1 MRKLTRKSIVDFC
14 RNKFPAVSPVTVIRQ
29 ESTMAIILNSSI
41 TVDET
46 SGLQNAATSTDI
58 EDINDNDIT
67 VAAINATDDTGD
79 LPFPF
84 ESRLFAL
91 LGATPVKNAALS
103 GYSGAAGNTGAD
115 LITITGTY
123 VDLAF
128 TDAQGKA
135 LGDPGNANGGSDWS
149 GLYTLDGTKI
159 FLYSDTNNN
168 IVLGRAGSEGA
179 TPAPDDDLAN
189 PNGTIIFAA
198 YLEQTATGAKVWMV
212 QQEQLMHP
220 DTANPDDVVDM
231 TNHLWVTASQDLA
244 FDFAGLPSGQ
254 NGFLMFKAGGST
266 TGLIVTGM
274 DPDQVPANQADTVNT
289 SQGAGPTTIGTN
301 SQGIKAGEGMI
312 FSFITNPDARYTV
325 PDLTHGEATNESNI
339 LFGGLFAASGATIII
354 AQATPPKTCAAT
366 ISAFTTGL
374 EVGSAYYDGLL
385 DGNGHAVNGADNLGY
400 IASVTVIGANGVA
413 IAGLTGVTTNTTLGS
428 ISVTFTTSN
437 AGLDRTATIVG
448 FEANFS
454 LQYTVDGT
462 HNRVVIENSGTG
474 NSTFDIGGFH
484 LPNVVAVPQ
493 EVGSQLNFEDDGPAA
508 AGLPVTAL
516 VDEDSLAG
524 GIDGGVGDAGLL
536 VPASASGTVATVFT
550 SGTDAPASYS
560 LSNDTSGVQV
570 FDSAAT
576 AVALASKGE
585 TVKYDVIGN
594 TLWGYV
600 GAAAE
605 YVAATDRAVFK
616 LELTNTSDGS
626 YTFTLLDQL
635 DHPDTVGGDNSEN
648 ELLLQL
654 GSVLKVTDKDGDS
667 VTATAQKLVITVD
680 DDTPIATLNQLTGT
694 VDEDGVLEG
703 AANAGPGD
711 GIAGGTGDVAGEIVL
726 ASGNV
731 STLFQSGADEALSY
745 SLTTN
750 GLAALGL
757 KSAGVTVTYAVAFDA
772 ISSTWLLTASAGA
785 GNTVFTFSLHA
796 TTGAYAFTLVDQ
808 LDHATGLNENN
819 LTIALGT
826 AINATDF
833 DGDTVTAAANGLVI
847 TVNDDTPIATINQLT
862 GTVDEDGVVEGA
874 ANAGPGD
881 GIAGGTGDVAG
892 EIVLASGNVSTLF
905 QSGADEALNYS
916 LTTNGLA
923 ALGLKSAGV
932 TVTYAVAFDAVSST
946 WLLTASAGA
955 GNTAFTFSLHATT
968 GAYAFTLVDQL
979 DHASG
984 LNENDLSIALGTA
997 INATDFDGD
1006 TVTAAANGLV
1016 ITVNDDTPIATINQL
1031 TGTVDEDG
1039 VVEGAANAG
1048 PGDGIA
1054 GGTGDVAG
1062 EIVLASGNVSTLF
1075 QSGADEALSYSLTT
1089 NGLAAL
1095 GLKSAGVTVTYAVA
1109 FDAVSSTWLLTAS
1122 AGAGNTAFTFS
1133 LHATTGAYAFT
1144 LVDQLDHASG
1154 LNENNLTIALGT
1166 AINATD
1172 FDGDTVTAAANGLVI
1187 TVNDDTPIATINQL
1201 TGTVDED
1208 GVVEGA
1214 ANAGPGDGIA
1224 GGTGDVAG
1232 EIVLASGNI
1241 STLFQ
1246 SGADEAL
1253 NYSLTTN
1260 GLAALGL
1267 KSAGVTVTYAVA
1279 FDAVS
1284 STWLLTASAGA
1295 GNTAFT
1301 FSLHA
1306 TTGAYAFTLVDQ
1318 LDHAS
1323 GLNENDLSIA
1333 LGTAINATDFDGDT
1347 VTAAA
1352 NGLVITVNDD
1362 TPIATVNQLT
1372 GTVDEDGVL
1381 EGAANAGPGDGIA
1394 GGTGDVAGEI
1404 VLASGNISTLF
1415 QSGADEAL
1423 NYSLTTNG
1431 LAALGLKSA
1440 GVTVTYAVAFDAVS
1454 STWLLTASAGA
1465 GNTAFTFSLHATT
1478 GAYAFTLVDQLDH
1491 ASGLN
1496 ENDLSIALG
1505 TAINATD
1512 FDGDTVTAAANGL
1525 VITVNDDTPI
1535 ATINQLTGT
1544 VDEDGV
1550 VEGAANAGPGDGIA
1564 GGTGDVAGEIVL
1576 ASGNVS
1582 TLFQSGADE
1591 ALNYSLTTTGMAAL
1605 GLTSGGV
1612 AVTYAVGFD
1621 AGSSTWL
1628 LTASAGAGNTVFT
1641 FSLHAA
1647 TGAYAFTL
1655 VDQLD
1660 HAPGLNENDLSI
1672 ALGTAINATDF
1683 DGDTVTA
1690 AANGLV
1696 ITVNDDTP
1704 IATVNQLTGTVDE
1717 DGVVEGAA
1725 NAGPG
1730 DGIAGGT
1737 GDVAGEI
1744 VLASGNVSTLF
1755 QSGADEALN
1764 YSLTT
1769 TGMAALGLTSGGVAV
1784 TYAVGFDA
1792 GSSTWL
1798 LTASAGAGNT
1808 VFTFSLH
1815 AATGAYAFTLV
1826 DQLDHAAGLNEN
1838 DLTIALGTTI
1848 NATDFDG
1855 DSVTAAANGLVITVD
1870 DDTPIA
1876 SINLLTGTVDEDGV
1890 HEGAADSGPG
1900 DGIPGGT
1907 GDVAGEIVLASGNVS
1922 ALFQSG
1928 ADEPLSYSLTT
1939 NGLTA
1944 LGLKSGGVT
1953 VTYATTYD
1961 AGSNTWLLTA
1971 SAGAGNSVFTF
1982 SVQAATGAYA
1992 FMLLD
1997 QLDHAAGQNENDLN
2011 IALGTTI
2018 NATDYDGDSVTAAA
2032 NGLLITVDDDSP
2044 VVTAKSNVVY
2054 ANSSNPT
2061 PGGTGV
2067 FAYDIGADDRLGT
2080 VYSSANSDLSVSM
2093 GDSTVGT
2100 TAITNKVVTWASESD
2115 TSAVFNLSFTYVS
2128 NNPTLGALT
2137 NATGT
2142 MTFDKVADTY
2152 TLSLADDIDSFS
2164 ILKTSAAQGFTGYN
2178 IGGTTPINQQ
2188 PPVSVAK
2195 LADDFFVQFSGF
2207 AEQGSGT
2214 GANNIMAGG
2223 NNAFVPGE
2231 LFSAATSWVSVSG
2244 TAAGVA
2250 GDTIQQGEVMDL
2262 DFFTASPFGDT
2273 TAAPT
2278 ATSKGIYVKFDGIG
2292 SEDLILVLK
2301 LIDPDDNSLITRAI
2315 IVDSEDIIIKNA
2327 STSPNNFHPIANPAA
2342 YGITLDQNDGA
2353 VIVESNDYNFGNE
2366 NYLIQG
2372 LQVLV
2377 STEGVTGSGYNL
2389 NGNVGVS
2396 GASTGNTLSFSNESG
2411 EGSKSNPVEAGEA
2424 GTWDGD
2430 VVKITDL
2437 GFVTSSTPDAH
2448 LTFNVVVT
2456 DADADA
2462 TPAQTLDVTIE
2473 GDKTFTGGVG
2483 ADTFNFSG
2491 LDTDGSLTAATAVI
2505 SAGFTSGVDTLN
2517 FPTAGTGAN
2526 YTEVAAPAANVAA
2539 FITAADTALNGTTNY
2554 YFGVVGGDG
2563 YLAYDGDGTGITS
2576 IIKLVGVTDIA
2587 PTDIV

>member
-731 STLFQSGADEALSY
+731 STLFQSGADEAL
-745 SLTTN
+745 
-750 GLAALGL
+750 
-757 KSAGVTVTYAVAFDA
+757 
-772 ISSTWLLTASAGA
+772 
-785 GNTVFTFSLHA
+785 
-796 TTGAYAFTLVDQ
+796 
-808 LDHATGLNENN
+808 
-819 LTIALGT
+819 
-826 AINATDF
+826 
-833 DGDTVTAAANGLVI
+833 
-847 TVNDDTPIATINQLT
+847 
-862 GTVDEDGVVEGA
+862 
-874 ANAGPGD
+874 
-881 GIAGGTGDVAG
+881 
-892 EIVLASGNVSTLF
+892 
-905 QSGADEALNYS
+905 NYS

-984 LNENDLSIALGTA
+984 LNENNLTIALGTA

-1144 LVDQLDHASG
+1144 LVDQLDHA
-1154 LNENNLTIALGT
+1154 
-1166 AINATD
+1166 
-1172 FDGDTVTAAANGLVI
+1172 
-1187 TVNDDTPIATINQL
+1187 P
-1201 TGTVDED
+1201 
-1208 GVVEGA
+1208 
-1214 ANAGPGDGIA
+1214 
-1224 GGTGDVAG
+1224 
-1232 EIVLASGNI
+1232 
-1241 STLFQ
+1241 
-1246 SGADEAL
+1246 
-1253 NYSLTTN
+1253 
-1260 GLAALGL
+1260 
-1267 KSAGVTVTYAVA
+1267 
-1279 FDAVS
+1279 
-1284 STWLLTASAGA
+1284 
-1295 GNTAFT
+1295 
-1301 FSLHA
+1301 
-1306 TTGAYAFTLVDQ
+1306 
-1318 LDHAS
+1318 

-1372 GTVDEDGVL
+1372 GTVDEDGVV

-1423 NYSLTTNG
+1423 SYSLTTNG

-1550 VEGAANAGPGDGIA
+1550 LEGAANAGPGDGIA

-1591 ALNYSLTTTGMAAL
+1591 ALSYSLTTNGLAAL
-1605 GLTSGGV
+1605 GLKSAGV
-1612 AVTYAVGFD
+1612 TVTYAVALD
-1621 AGSSTWL
+1621 AVSSTWL
-1628 LTASAGAGNTVFT
+1628 LTASAGAGNTAFT
-1641 FSLHAA
+1641 FSLHAT

-1660 HAPGLNENDLSI
+1660 HASGLNENDLSI

-1764 YSLTT
+1764 YSLST

-2011 IALGTTI
+2011 IALGTAI

-2396 GASTGNTLSFSNESG
+2396 GASTGNTLTFSNESG

>member
-1 MRKLTRKSIVDFC
+1 
-14 RNKFPAVSPVTVIRQ
+14 
-29 ESTMAIILNSSI
+29 MAIILNSSI

-103 GYSGAAGNTGAD
+103 GYTGAAGNTGAD

-726 ASGNV
+726 ASGNI
-731 STLFQSGADEALSY
+731 STLFQSGADEALS
-745 SLTTN
+745 
-750 GLAALGL
+750 
-757 KSAGVTVTYAVAFDA
+757 
-772 ISSTWLLTASAGA
+772 
-785 GNTVFTFSLHA
+785 
-796 TTGAYAFTLVDQ
+796 
-808 LDHATGLNENN
+808 
-819 LTIALGT
+819 
-826 AINATDF
+826 
-833 DGDTVTAAANGLVI
+833 
-847 TVNDDTPIATINQLT
+847 
-862 GTVDEDGVVEGA
+862 
-874 ANAGPGD
+874 
-881 GIAGGTGDVAG
+881 
-892 EIVLASGNVSTLF
+892 
-905 QSGADEALNYS
+905 YS

-1039 VVEGAANAG
+1039 VVEG
-1048 PGDGIA
+1048 
-1054 GGTGDVAG
+1054 T
-1062 EIVLASGNVSTLF
+1062 
-1075 QSGADEALSYSLTT
+1075 
-1089 NGLAAL
+1089 
-1095 GLKSAGVTVTYAVA
+1095 
-1109 FDAVSSTWLLTAS
+1109 
-1122 AGAGNTAFTFS
+1122 
-1133 LHATTGAYAFT
+1133 
-1144 LVDQLDHASG
+1144 
-1154 LNENNLTIALGT
+1154 
-1166 AINATD
+1166 
-1172 FDGDTVTAAANGLVI
+1172 
-1187 TVNDDTPIATINQL
+1187 
-1201 TGTVDED
+1201 
-1208 GVVEGA
+1208 
-1214 ANAGPGDGIA
+1214 
-1224 GGTGDVAG
+1224 
-1232 EIVLASGNI
+1232 
-1241 STLFQ
+1241 
-1246 SGADEAL
+1246 
-1253 NYSLTTN
+1253 
-1260 GLAALGL
+1260 
-1267 KSAGVTVTYAVA
+1267 
-1279 FDAVS
+1279 
-1284 STWLLTASAGA
+1284 
-1295 GNTAFT
+1295 
-1301 FSLHA
+1301 
-1306 TTGAYAFTLVDQ
+1306 
-1318 LDHAS
+1318 
-1323 GLNENDLSIA
+1323 
-1333 LGTAINATDFDGDT
+1333 
-1347 VTAAA
+1347 
-1352 NGLVITVNDD
+1352 
-1362 TPIATVNQLT
+1362 
-1372 GTVDEDGVL
+1372 
-1381 EGAANAGPGDGIA
+1381 ANAGPGDGIA

-1591 ALNYSLTTTGMAAL
+1591 ALNYSLTT
-1605 GLTSGGV
+1605 
-1612 AVTYAVGFD
+1612 
-1621 AGSSTWL
+1621 
-1628 LTASAGAGNTVFT
+1628 
-1641 FSLHAA
+1641 
-1647 TGAYAFTL
+1647 
-1655 VDQLD
+1655 
-1660 HAPGLNENDLSI
+1660 
-1672 ALGTAINATDF
+1672 
-1683 DGDTVTA
+1683 
-1690 AANGLV
+1690 NGL
-1696 ITVNDDTP
+1696 
-1704 IATVNQLTGTVDE
+1704 
-1717 DGVVEGAA
+1717 
-1725 NAGPG
+1725 
-1730 DGIAGGT
+1730 
-1737 GDVAGEI
+1737 
-1744 VLASGNVSTLF
+1744 
-1755 QSGADEALN
+1755 
-1764 YSLTT
+1764 
-1769 TGMAALGLTSGGVAV
+1769 AALGLTSGGVAV

-1826 DQLDHAAGLNEN
+1826 DQLDHAAGQNEN

-1997 QLDHAAGQNENDLN
+1997 QLDHAAGLNENDLN
-2011 IALGTTI
+2011 IALGTAI

-2396 GASTGNTLSFSNESG
+2396 GASTGNTLTFSNESG

>member
-103 GYSGAAGNTGAD
+103 GYTGAAGNTGAD

-576 AVALASKGE
+576 SVALASKGE

-726 ASGNV
+726 VSGN
-731 STLFQSGADEALSY
+731 
-745 SLTTN
+745 
-750 GLAALGL
+750 
-757 KSAGVTVTYAVAFDA
+757 
-772 ISSTWLLTASAGA
+772 I
-785 GNTVFTFSLHA
+785 
-796 TTGAYAFTLVDQ
+796 
-808 LDHATGLNENN
+808 
-819 LTIALGT
+819 
-826 AINATDF
+826 
-833 DGDTVTAAANGLVI
+833 
-847 TVNDDTPIATINQLT
+847 
-862 GTVDEDGVVEGA
+862 
-874 ANAGPGD
+874 
-881 GIAGGTGDVAG
+881 
-892 EIVLASGNVSTLF
+892 
-905 QSGADEALNYS
+905 
-916 LTTNGLA
+916 
-923 ALGLKSAGV
+923 
-932 TVTYAVAFDAVSST
+932 
-946 WLLTASAGA
+946 
-955 GNTAFTFSLHATT
+955 
-968 GAYAFTLVDQL
+968 
-979 DHASG
+979 
-984 LNENDLSIALGTA
+984 
-997 INATDFDGD
+997 
-1006 TVTAAANGLV
+1006 
-1016 ITVNDDTPIATINQL
+1016 
-1031 TGTVDEDG
+1031 
-1039 VVEGAANAG
+1039 
-1048 PGDGIA
+1048 
-1054 GGTGDVAG
+1054 
-1062 EIVLASGNVSTLF
+1062 STLF

-1144 LVDQLDHASG
+1144 LVDQLDHA
-1154 LNENNLTIALGT
+1154 
-1166 AINATD
+1166 
-1172 FDGDTVTAAANGLVI
+1172 
-1187 TVNDDTPIATINQL
+1187 P
-1201 TGTVDED
+1201 
-1208 GVVEGA
+1208 
-1214 ANAGPGDGIA
+1214 
-1224 GGTGDVAG
+1224 
-1232 EIVLASGNI
+1232 
-1241 STLFQ
+1241 
-1246 SGADEAL
+1246 
-1253 NYSLTTN
+1253 
-1260 GLAALGL
+1260 
-1267 KSAGVTVTYAVA
+1267 
-1279 FDAVS
+1279 
-1284 STWLLTASAGA
+1284 
-1295 GNTAFT
+1295 
-1301 FSLHA
+1301 
-1306 TTGAYAFTLVDQ
+1306 
-1318 LDHAS
+1318 
-1323 GLNENDLSIA
+1323 GLNENDL
-1333 LGTAINATDFDGDT
+1333 T
-1347 VTAAA
+1347 
-1352 NGLVITVNDD
+1352 
-1362 TPIATVNQLT
+1362 
-1372 GTVDEDGVL
+1372 
-1381 EGAANAGPGDGIA
+1381 
-1394 GGTGDVAGEI
+1394 
-1404 VLASGNISTLF
+1404 
-1415 QSGADEAL
+1415 
-1423 NYSLTTNG
+1423 
-1431 LAALGLKSA
+1431 
-1440 GVTVTYAVAFDAVS
+1440 
-1454 STWLLTASAGA
+1454 
-1465 GNTAFTFSLHATT
+1465 
-1478 GAYAFTLVDQLDH
+1478 
-1491 ASGLN
+1491 
-1496 ENDLSIALG
+1496 IALG

-1660 HAPGLNENDLSI
+1660 HA
-1672 ALGTAINATDF
+1672 
-1683 DGDTVTA
+1683 
-1690 AANGLV
+1690 
-1696 ITVNDDTP
+1696 
-1704 IATVNQLTGTVDE
+1704 
-1717 DGVVEGAA
+1717 
-1725 NAGPG
+1725 
-1730 DGIAGGT
+1730 
-1737 GDVAGEI
+1737 
-1744 VLASGNVSTLF
+1744 
-1755 QSGADEALN
+1755 
-1764 YSLTT
+1764 Y
-1769 TGMAALGLTSGGVAV
+1769 
-1784 TYAVGFDA
+1784 
-1792 GSSTWL
+1792 
-1798 LTASAGAGNT
+1798 
-1808 VFTFSLH
+1808 
-1815 AATGAYAFTLV
+1815 
-1826 DQLDHAAGLNEN
+1826 GLNEN

-2011 IALGTTI
+2011 IALGTAI

-2044 VVTAKSNVVY
+2044 VVTVKSNVVY

-2366 NYLIQG
+2366 NYVIQG

-2396 GASTGNTLSFSNESG
+2396 GASTGNTLTFSNESG

>member
-1 MRKLTRKSIVDFC
+1 
-14 RNKFPAVSPVTVIRQ
+14 
-29 ESTMAIILNSSI
+29 MAIILNSSI

-103 GYSGAAGNTGAD
+103 GYTGAAGNTGAD

-536 VPASASGTVATVFT
+536 DPASASGTVATVFT

-726 ASGNV
+726 VSGNV

-772 ISSTWLLTASAGA
+772 VSSTWLLTASAGA
-785 GNTVFTFSLHA
+785 GNTAFTFSLHA

-808 LDHATGLNENN
+808 LDHASGLNENN
-819 LTIALGT
+819 LSIALGT

-984 LNENDLSIALGTA
+984 LNENDLTIALGTA

-1187 TVNDDTPIATINQL
+1187 TVNDDTPIATVNQL

-1208 GVVEGA
+1208 GVVEGT

-1241 STLFQ
+1241 SALFQ

-1253 NYSLTTN
+1253 SYSLTTN

-1318 LDHAS
+1318 LDHAP

-1372 GTVDEDGVL
+1372 GTVDEDGVV

-1423 NYSLTTNG
+1423 SYSLTTNG

-1550 VEGAANAGPGDGIA
+1550 LEGAANAGPGDGIA

-1591 ALNYSLTTTGMAAL
+1591 ALSYSLTTNGLAAL
-1605 GLTSGGV
+1605 GLKSAGV
-1612 AVTYAVGFD
+1612 TVTYAVALD
-1621 AGSSTWL
+1621 AVSSTWL
-1628 LTASAGAGNTVFT
+1628 LTASAGAGNTAFT
-1641 FSLHAA
+1641 FSLHAT

-1660 HAPGLNENDLSI
+1660 HASGLNENDLSI

-1744 VLASGNVSTLF
+1744 VLASGNISTLF

-1764 YSLTT
+1764 YSLST

-1855 DSVTAAANGLVITVD
+1855 DSVTAAANGLVITVN

-2011 IALGTTI
+2011 IALGTAI

-2061 PGGTGV
+2061 PGGSGV

-2396 GASTGNTLSFSNESG
+2396 GASTGNTLTFSNESG

>member
-103 GYSGAAGNTGAD
+103 GYTGAAGNTGAD

-428 ISVTFTTSN
+428 ISVIFTTSN

-726 ASGNV
+726 ASGN
-731 STLFQSGADEALSY
+731 
-745 SLTTN
+745 
-750 GLAALGL
+750 
-757 KSAGVTVTYAVAFDA
+757 
-772 ISSTWLLTASAGA
+772 
-785 GNTVFTFSLHA
+785 
-796 TTGAYAFTLVDQ
+796 
-808 LDHATGLNENN
+808 
-819 LTIALGT
+819 
-826 AINATDF
+826 
-833 DGDTVTAAANGLVI
+833 
-847 TVNDDTPIATINQLT
+847 
-862 GTVDEDGVVEGA
+862 
-874 ANAGPGD
+874 
-881 GIAGGTGDVAG
+881 
-892 EIVLASGNVSTLF
+892 
-905 QSGADEALNYS
+905 
-916 LTTNGLA
+916 
-923 ALGLKSAGV
+923 
-932 TVTYAVAFDAVSST
+932 
-946 WLLTASAGA
+946 
-955 GNTAFTFSLHATT
+955 
-968 GAYAFTLVDQL
+968 
-979 DHASG
+979 
-984 LNENDLSIALGTA
+984 
-997 INATDFDGD
+997 
-1006 TVTAAANGLV
+1006 
-1016 ITVNDDTPIATINQL
+1016 
-1031 TGTVDEDG
+1031 
-1039 VVEGAANAG
+1039 
-1048 PGDGIA
+1048 
-1054 GGTGDVAG
+1054 
-1062 EIVLASGNVSTLF
+1062 
-1075 QSGADEALSYSLTT
+1075 
-1089 NGLAAL
+1089 
-1095 GLKSAGVTVTYAVA
+1095 
-1109 FDAVSSTWLLTAS
+1109 
-1122 AGAGNTAFTFS
+1122 
-1133 LHATTGAYAFT
+1133 
-1144 LVDQLDHASG
+1144 
-1154 LNENNLTIALGT
+1154 
-1166 AINATD
+1166 
-1172 FDGDTVTAAANGLVI
+1172 
-1187 TVNDDTPIATINQL
+1187 
-1201 TGTVDED
+1201 
-1208 GVVEGA
+1208 
-1214 ANAGPGDGIA
+1214 
-1224 GGTGDVAG
+1224 
-1232 EIVLASGNI
+1232 I

-1306 TTGAYAFTLVDQ
+1306 
-1318 LDHAS
+1318 
-1323 GLNENDLSIA
+1323 N
-1333 LGTAINATDFDGDT
+1333 
-1347 VTAAA
+1347 
-1352 NGLVITVNDD
+1352 
-1362 TPIATVNQLT
+1362 
-1372 GTVDEDGVL
+1372 
-1381 EGAANAGPGDGIA
+1381 
-1394 GGTGDVAGEI
+1394 
-1404 VLASGNISTLF
+1404 
-1415 QSGADEAL
+1415 
-1423 NYSLTTNG
+1423 
-1431 LAALGLKSA
+1431 
-1440 GVTVTYAVAFDAVS
+1440 
-1454 STWLLTASAGA
+1454 
-1465 GNTAFTFSLHATT
+1465 T

-1660 HAPGLNENDLSI
+1660 HA
-1672 ALGTAINATDF
+1672 
-1683 DGDTVTA
+1683 
-1690 AANGLV
+1690 
-1696 ITVNDDTP
+1696 
-1704 IATVNQLTGTVDE
+1704 
-1717 DGVVEGAA
+1717 
-1725 NAGPG
+1725 AG
-1730 DGIAGGT
+1730 
-1737 GDVAGEI
+1737 
-1744 VLASGNVSTLF
+1744 
-1755 QSGADEALN
+1755 Q
-1764 YSLTT
+1764 
-1769 TGMAALGLTSGGVAV
+1769 
-1784 TYAVGFDA
+1784 
-1792 GSSTWL
+1792 
-1798 LTASAGAGNT
+1798 
-1808 VFTFSLH
+1808 
-1815 AATGAYAFTLV
+1815 
-1826 DQLDHAAGLNEN
+1826 NEN

-2011 IALGTTI
+2011 IALGTAI

-2044 VVTAKSNVVY
+2044 VVTVKSNVVY

-2396 GASTGNTLSFSNESG
+2396 GASTGNTLTFSNESG

>member
-1 MRKLTRKSIVDFC
+1 
-14 RNKFPAVSPVTVIRQ
+14 
-29 ESTMAIILNSSI
+29 MAIILNSSI

-103 GYSGAAGNTGAD
+103 GYTGAAGNTGAD

-428 ISVTFTTSN
+428 ISVIFTTSN

-576 AVALASKGE
+576 SVALASKGE

-772 ISSTWLLTASAGA
+772 
-785 GNTVFTFSLHA
+785 
-796 TTGAYAFTLVDQ
+796 
-808 LDHATGLNENN
+808 
-819 LTIALGT
+819 
-826 AINATDF
+826 
-833 DGDTVTAAANGLVI
+833 
-847 TVNDDTPIATINQLT
+847 
-862 GTVDEDGVVEGA
+862 
-874 ANAGPGD
+874 
-881 GIAGGTGDVAG
+881 
-892 EIVLASGNVSTLF
+892 
-905 QSGADEALNYS
+905 
-916 LTTNGLA
+916 
-923 ALGLKSAGV
+923 
-932 TVTYAVAFDAVSST
+932 
-946 WLLTASAGA
+946 
-955 GNTAFTFSLHATT
+955 
-968 GAYAFTLVDQL
+968 
-979 DHASG
+979 
-984 LNENDLSIALGTA
+984 
-997 INATDFDGD
+997 
-1006 TVTAAANGLV
+1006 
-1016 ITVNDDTPIATINQL
+1016 
-1031 TGTVDEDG
+1031 
-1039 VVEGAANAG
+1039 
-1048 PGDGIA
+1048 
-1054 GGTGDVAG
+1054 
-1062 EIVLASGNVSTLF
+1062 
-1075 QSGADEALSYSLTT
+1075 
-1089 NGLAAL
+1089 
-1095 GLKSAGVTVTYAVA
+1095 
-1109 FDAVSSTWLLTAS
+1109 
-1122 AGAGNTAFTFS
+1122 
-1133 LHATTGAYAFT
+1133 
-1144 LVDQLDHASG
+1144 
-1154 LNENNLTIALGT
+1154 
-1166 AINATD
+1166 
-1172 FDGDTVTAAANGLVI
+1172 
-1187 TVNDDTPIATINQL
+1187 
-1201 TGTVDED
+1201 
-1208 GVVEGA
+1208 
-1214 ANAGPGDGIA
+1214 
-1224 GGTGDVAG
+1224 
-1232 EIVLASGNI
+1232 
-1241 STLFQ
+1241 
-1246 SGADEAL
+1246 
-1253 NYSLTTN
+1253 
-1260 GLAALGL
+1260 
-1267 KSAGVTVTYAVA
+1267 
-1279 FDAVS
+1279 VS

-1372 GTVDEDGVL
+1372 GTVDEDGVV

-1404 VLASGNISTLF
+1404 VLVSGNISTLF

-1423 NYSLTTNG
+1423 SYSLTTNG

-1491 ASGLN
+1491 APGLN
-1496 ENDLSIALG
+1496 ENDLTIALG

-1660 HAPGLNENDLSI
+1660 HA
-1672 ALGTAINATDF
+1672 
-1683 DGDTVTA
+1683 
-1690 AANGLV
+1690 
-1696 ITVNDDTP
+1696 
-1704 IATVNQLTGTVDE
+1704 
-1717 DGVVEGAA
+1717 
-1725 NAGPG
+1725 
-1730 DGIAGGT
+1730 
-1737 GDVAGEI
+1737 
-1744 VLASGNVSTLF
+1744 
-1755 QSGADEALN
+1755 
-1764 YSLTT
+1764 Y
-1769 TGMAALGLTSGGVAV
+1769 
-1784 TYAVGFDA
+1784 
-1792 GSSTWL
+1792 
-1798 LTASAGAGNT
+1798 
-1808 VFTFSLH
+1808 
-1815 AATGAYAFTLV
+1815 
-1826 DQLDHAAGLNEN
+1826 GLNEN

-2011 IALGTTI
+2011 IALGTAI

-2044 VVTAKSNVVY
+2044 VVTVKSNVVY

-2396 GASTGNTLSFSNESG
+2396 GASTGNTLTFSNESG

>member
-103 GYSGAAGNTGAD
+103 GYTGAAGNTGAD

-726 ASGNV
+726 VSGN
-731 STLFQSGADEALSY
+731 
-745 SLTTN
+745 
-750 GLAALGL
+750 
-757 KSAGVTVTYAVAFDA
+757 
-772 ISSTWLLTASAGA
+772 I
-785 GNTVFTFSLHA
+785 
-796 TTGAYAFTLVDQ
+796 
-808 LDHATGLNENN
+808 
-819 LTIALGT
+819 
-826 AINATDF
+826 
-833 DGDTVTAAANGLVI
+833 
-847 TVNDDTPIATINQLT
+847 
-862 GTVDEDGVVEGA
+862 
-874 ANAGPGD
+874 
-881 GIAGGTGDVAG
+881 
-892 EIVLASGNVSTLF
+892 
-905 QSGADEALNYS
+905 
-916 LTTNGLA
+916 
-923 ALGLKSAGV
+923 
-932 TVTYAVAFDAVSST
+932 
-946 WLLTASAGA
+946 
-955 GNTAFTFSLHATT
+955 
-968 GAYAFTLVDQL
+968 
-979 DHASG
+979 
-984 LNENDLSIALGTA
+984 
-997 INATDFDGD
+997 
-1006 TVTAAANGLV
+1006 
-1016 ITVNDDTPIATINQL
+1016 
-1031 TGTVDEDG
+1031 
-1039 VVEGAANAG
+1039 
-1048 PGDGIA
+1048 
-1054 GGTGDVAG
+1054 
-1062 EIVLASGNVSTLF
+1062 STLF

-1232 EIVLASGNI
+1232 EIVLASGNV

-1284 STWLLTASAGA
+1284 SAWLLTASAGA

-1318 LDHAS
+1318 LDHA
-1323 GLNENDLSIA
+1323 
-1333 LGTAINATDFDGDT
+1333 
-1347 VTAAA
+1347 
-1352 NGLVITVNDD
+1352 
-1362 TPIATVNQLT
+1362 P
-1372 GTVDEDGVL
+1372 
-1381 EGAANAGPGDGIA
+1381 
-1394 GGTGDVAGEI
+1394 
-1404 VLASGNISTLF
+1404 
-1415 QSGADEAL
+1415 
-1423 NYSLTTNG
+1423 
-1431 LAALGLKSA
+1431 
-1440 GVTVTYAVAFDAVS
+1440 
-1454 STWLLTASAGA
+1454 
-1465 GNTAFTFSLHATT
+1465 
-1478 GAYAFTLVDQLDH
+1478 
-1491 ASGLN
+1491 GLN

-1576 ASGNVS
+1576 ASGN
-1582 TLFQSGADE
+1582 
-1591 ALNYSLTTTGMAAL
+1591 
-1605 GLTSGGV
+1605 
-1612 AVTYAVGFD
+1612 
-1621 AGSSTWL
+1621 
-1628 LTASAGAGNTVFT
+1628 
-1641 FSLHAA
+1641 
-1647 TGAYAFTL
+1647 
-1655 VDQLD
+1655 
-1660 HAPGLNENDLSI
+1660 I
-1672 ALGTAINATDF
+1672 
-1683 DGDTVTA
+1683 
-1690 AANGLV
+1690 
-1696 ITVNDDTP
+1696 
-1704 IATVNQLTGTVDE
+1704 
-1717 DGVVEGAA
+1717 
-1725 NAGPG
+1725 
-1730 DGIAGGT
+1730 
-1737 GDVAGEI
+1737 
-1744 VLASGNVSTLF
+1744 STLF

-1838 DLTIALGTTI
+1838 DLSIALGTTI

-1907 GDVAGEIVLASGNVS
+1907 GDVAGEVVLASGNVS

-2011 IALGTTI
+2011 IALGTAI

-2396 GASTGNTLSFSNESG
+2396 GASTGNTLTFSNESG

>member
-731 STLFQSGADEALSY
+731 STLFASGADEPLSY

-750 GLAALGL
+750 GLSALGL

-785 GNTVFTFSLHA
+785 GNTVFTFSLH
-796 TTGAYAFTLVDQ
+796 TSTGAYAFTLVDQ
-808 LDHATGLNENN
+808 LDHAAGLNEND

-847 TVNDDTPIATINQLT
+847 TVNDDTPVATVNQLT
-862 GTVDEDGVVEGA
+862 GSVDEDGVVEGT

-881 GIAGGTGDVAG
+881 GIAGG
-892 EIVLASGNVSTLF
+892 S
-905 QSGADEALNYS
+905 
-916 LTTNGLA
+916 
-923 ALGLKSAGV
+923 
-932 TVTYAVAFDAVSST
+932 
-946 WLLTASAGA
+946 
-955 GNTAFTFSLHATT
+955 
-968 GAYAFTLVDQL
+968 
-979 DHASG
+979 
-984 LNENDLSIALGTA
+984 
-997 INATDFDGD
+997 
-1006 TVTAAANGLV
+1006 
-1016 ITVNDDTPIATINQL
+1016 
-1031 TGTVDEDG
+1031 
-1039 VVEGAANAG
+1039 
-1048 PGDGIA
+1048 
-1054 GGTGDVAG
+1054 GDVAG

-1089 NGLAAL
+1089 NG
-1095 GLKSAGVTVTYAVA
+1095 
-1109 FDAVSSTWLLTAS
+1109 
-1122 AGAGNTAFTFS
+1122 
-1133 LHATTGAYAFT
+1133 
-1144 LVDQLDHASG
+1144 
-1154 LNENNLTIALGT
+1154 
-1166 AINATD
+1166 
-1172 FDGDTVTAAANGLVI
+1172 
-1187 TVNDDTPIATINQL
+1187 
-1201 TGTVDED
+1201 
-1208 GVVEGA
+1208 
-1214 ANAGPGDGIA
+1214 
-1224 GGTGDVAG
+1224 
-1232 EIVLASGNI
+1232 
-1241 STLFQ
+1241 
-1246 SGADEAL
+1246 
-1253 NYSLTTN
+1253 
-1260 GLAALGL
+1260 
-1267 KSAGVTVTYAVA
+1267 
-1279 FDAVS
+1279 
-1284 STWLLTASAGA
+1284 
-1295 GNTAFT
+1295 
-1301 FSLHA
+1301 
-1306 TTGAYAFTLVDQ
+1306 
-1318 LDHAS
+1318 
-1323 GLNENDLSIA
+1323 
-1333 LGTAINATDFDGDT
+1333 
-1347 VTAAA
+1347 
-1352 NGLVITVNDD
+1352 
-1362 TPIATVNQLT
+1362 
-1372 GTVDEDGVL
+1372 
-1381 EGAANAGPGDGIA
+1381 
-1394 GGTGDVAGEI
+1394 
-1404 VLASGNISTLF
+1404 
-1415 QSGADEAL
+1415 
-1423 NYSLTTNG
+1423 
-1431 LAALGLKSA
+1431 
-1440 GVTVTYAVAFDAVS
+1440 
-1454 STWLLTASAGA
+1454 
-1465 GNTAFTFSLHATT
+1465 
-1478 GAYAFTLVDQLDH
+1478 
-1491 ASGLN
+1491 
-1496 ENDLSIALG
+1496 
-1505 TAINATD
+1505 
-1512 FDGDTVTAAANGL
+1512 
-1525 VITVNDDTPI
+1525 
-1535 ATINQLTGT
+1535 
-1544 VDEDGV
+1544 
-1550 VEGAANAGPGDGIA
+1550 
-1564 GGTGDVAGEIVL
+1564 
-1576 ASGNVS
+1576 
-1582 TLFQSGADE
+1582 
-1591 ALNYSLTTTGMAAL
+1591 MAAL
-1605 GLTSGGV
+1605 GLMSGGV

-1621 AGSSTWL
+1621 AGSNTWL

-1641 FSLHAA
+1641 FSLHA
-1647 TGAYAFTL
+1647 T
-1655 VDQLD
+1655 
-1660 HAPGLNENDLSI
+1660 
-1672 ALGTAINATDF
+1672 
-1683 DGDTVTA
+1683 
-1690 AANGLV
+1690 
-1696 ITVNDDTP
+1696 
-1704 IATVNQLTGTVDE
+1704 
-1717 DGVVEGAA
+1717 
-1725 NAGPG
+1725 
-1730 DGIAGGT
+1730 
-1737 GDVAGEI
+1737 
-1744 VLASGNVSTLF
+1744 
-1755 QSGADEALN
+1755 
-1764 YSLTT
+1764 
-1769 TGMAALGLTSGGVAV
+1769 
-1784 TYAVGFDA
+1784 
-1792 GSSTWL
+1792 
-1798 LTASAGAGNT
+1798 
-1808 VFTFSLH
+1808 
-1815 AATGAYAFTLV
+1815 TGAYAFTLV

-1838 DLTIALGTTI
+1838 DLTIALGTTL

-1855 DSVTAAANGLVITVD
+1855 DSVTAAADGLVITVD
-1870 DDTPIA
+1870 DDTPLA
-1876 SINLLTGTVDEDGV
+1876 SINLLTATVDEDGV
-1890 HEGAADSGPG
+1890 LEGAADSGPG

-1907 GDVAGEIVLASGNVS
+1907 GDIAGEIVLASGNVS

-1944 LGLKSGGVT
+1944 LGLKSGGVN
-1953 VTYATTYD
+1953 VTYATAYD

-1997 QLDHAAGQNENDLN
+1997 QLDHAAGLNENDLN
-2011 IALGTTI
+2011 IALGTAI

-2067 FAYDIGADDRLGT
+2067 FAYDIGADERLGT
-2080 VYSSANSDLSVSM
+2080 VYSATNSDLSVSM
-2093 GDSTVGT
+2093 ADGTVGT
-2100 TAITNKVVTWASESD
+2100 TAISNKVVTWASESD

-2152 TLSLADDIDSFS
+2152 TLSLTDDIDSFS

-2244 TAAGVA
+2244 TATGVA

-2273 TAAPT
+2273 AAAPT

-2292 SEDLILVLK
+2292 SEDLVLVLK
-2301 LIDPDDNSLITRAI
+2301 LIDPDDNSQTTRAI

-2353 VIVESNDYNFGNE
+2353 VIVESNDYNFGSE

-2372 LQVLV
+2372 LQVLD
-2377 STEGVTGSGYNL
+2377 STEGVSGSGYNL

-2396 GASTGNTLSFSNESG
+2396 GASTGNTLTFSNESG

-2448 LTFNVVVT
+2448 LAFNVVVT

-2462 TPAQTLDVTIE
+2462 TPAQTLNVTIE
-2473 GDKTFTGGVG
+2473 GDKIFTGGVG

>member
-1 MRKLTRKSIVDFC
+1 
-14 RNKFPAVSPVTVIRQ
+14 
-29 ESTMAIILNSSI
+29 MAIILNSSI

-67 VAAINATDDTGD
+67 VAAINGTDDTGD
-79 LPFPF
+79 LPFAF
-84 ESRLFAL
+84 ESRLFTL

-103 GYSGAAGNTGAD
+103 GYTGAAGNSGAD

-123 VDLAF
+123 ADLAF

-135 LGDPGNANGGSDWS
+135 LGDPTNANSGSDWS
-149 GLYTLDGTKI
+149 GLYTLDGTRI
-159 FLYSDTNNN
+159 FLYTDTTNN
-168 IVLGRAGSEGA
+168 IVLGRAGTEGA
-179 TPAPDDDLAN
+179 TPAPEDDLAD
-189 PNGTIIFAA
+189 PGGTLIFAA

-212 QQEQLMHP
+212 QQEPLLHP

-312 FSFITNPDARYTV
+312 FSFVSNPDARYTV

-339 LFGGLFAASGATIII
+339 LFGGLFAASGATIVI

-400 IASVTVIGANGVA
+400 IASITVIGANGVA

-428 ISVTFTTSN
+428 ISVTFNTSN
-437 AGLDRTATIVG
+437 GGLDRTATIVG

-493 EVGSQLNFEDDGPAA
+493 EVGSLFNFEDDGPAA

-550 SGTDAPASYS
+550 SGADAPASYS

-570 FDSAAT
+570 VDSAAT

-585 TVKYDVIGN
+585 AVKYDVIGN

-654 GSVLKVTDKDGDS
+654 GSVFKVTDKDGDS

-680 DDTPIATLNQLTGT
+680 DDIPIATLNQLTGT

-731 STLFQSGADEALSY
+731 STLFASGADEPLSY

-750 GLAALGL
+750 GLSALGL

-785 GNTVFTFSLHA
+785 GNTVFTLSLH
-796 TTGAYAFTLVDQ
+796 TSTGAYAFTLVDQ
-808 LDHATGLNENN
+808 LDHAAGLNEND

-847 TVNDDTPIATINQLT
+847 TVNDDTPVATVNQLT
-862 GTVDEDGVVEGA
+862 GTVDEDGVVEGT

-881 GIAGGTGDVAG
+881 GIAGG
-892 EIVLASGNVSTLF
+892 S
-905 QSGADEALNYS
+905 
-916 LTTNGLA
+916 
-923 ALGLKSAGV
+923 
-932 TVTYAVAFDAVSST
+932 
-946 WLLTASAGA
+946 
-955 GNTAFTFSLHATT
+955 
-968 GAYAFTLVDQL
+968 
-979 DHASG
+979 
-984 LNENDLSIALGTA
+984 
-997 INATDFDGD
+997 
-1006 TVTAAANGLV
+1006 
-1016 ITVNDDTPIATINQL
+1016 
-1031 TGTVDEDG
+1031 
-1039 VVEGAANAG
+1039 
-1048 PGDGIA
+1048 
-1054 GGTGDVAG
+1054 GDVAG

-1089 NGLAAL
+1089 
-1095 GLKSAGVTVTYAVA
+1095 
-1109 FDAVSSTWLLTAS
+1109 
-1122 AGAGNTAFTFS
+1122 
-1133 LHATTGAYAFT
+1133 
-1144 LVDQLDHASG
+1144 
-1154 LNENNLTIALGT
+1154 
-1166 AINATD
+1166 
-1172 FDGDTVTAAANGLVI
+1172 
-1187 TVNDDTPIATINQL
+1187 
-1201 TGTVDED
+1201 
-1208 GVVEGA
+1208 
-1214 ANAGPGDGIA
+1214 
-1224 GGTGDVAG
+1224 
-1232 EIVLASGNI
+1232 
-1241 STLFQ
+1241 
-1246 SGADEAL
+1246 
-1253 NYSLTTN
+1253 
-1260 GLAALGL
+1260 
-1267 KSAGVTVTYAVA
+1267 
-1279 FDAVS
+1279 
-1284 STWLLTASAGA
+1284 
-1295 GNTAFT
+1295 
-1301 FSLHA
+1301 
-1306 TTGAYAFTLVDQ
+1306 
-1318 LDHAS
+1318 
-1323 GLNENDLSIA
+1323 
-1333 LGTAINATDFDGDT
+1333 
-1347 VTAAA
+1347 
-1352 NGLVITVNDD
+1352 
-1362 TPIATVNQLT
+1362 
-1372 GTVDEDGVL
+1372 
-1381 EGAANAGPGDGIA
+1381 
-1394 GGTGDVAGEI
+1394 
-1404 VLASGNISTLF
+1404 
-1415 QSGADEAL
+1415 
-1423 NYSLTTNG
+1423 
-1431 LAALGLKSA
+1431 
-1440 GVTVTYAVAFDAVS
+1440 
-1454 STWLLTASAGA
+1454 
-1465 GNTAFTFSLHATT
+1465 
-1478 GAYAFTLVDQLDH
+1478 
-1491 ASGLN
+1491 
-1496 ENDLSIALG
+1496 
-1505 TAINATD
+1505 
-1512 FDGDTVTAAANGL
+1512 
-1525 VITVNDDTPI
+1525 
-1535 ATINQLTGT
+1535 
-1544 VDEDGV
+1544 
-1550 VEGAANAGPGDGIA
+1550 
-1564 GGTGDVAGEIVL
+1564 
-1576 ASGNVS
+1576 
-1582 TLFQSGADE
+1582 
-1591 ALNYSLTTTGMAAL
+1591 TGMAAL
-1605 GLTSGGV
+1605 GLMSGGV

-1621 AGSSTWL
+1621 AGSNTWL

-1641 FSLHAA
+1641 FSLHA
-1647 TGAYAFTL
+1647 T
-1655 VDQLD
+1655 
-1660 HAPGLNENDLSI
+1660 
-1672 ALGTAINATDF
+1672 
-1683 DGDTVTA
+1683 
-1690 AANGLV
+1690 
-1696 ITVNDDTP
+1696 
-1704 IATVNQLTGTVDE
+1704 
-1717 DGVVEGAA
+1717 
-1725 NAGPG
+1725 
-1730 DGIAGGT
+1730 
-1737 GDVAGEI
+1737 
-1744 VLASGNVSTLF
+1744 
-1755 QSGADEALN
+1755 
-1764 YSLTT
+1764 
-1769 TGMAALGLTSGGVAV
+1769 
-1784 TYAVGFDA
+1784 
-1792 GSSTWL
+1792 
-1798 LTASAGAGNT
+1798 
-1808 VFTFSLH
+1808 
-1815 AATGAYAFTLV
+1815 TGAYAFTLV

-1838 DLTIALGTTI
+1838 DLTIALGTTL

-1855 DSVTAAANGLVITVD
+1855 DSVTAAANGLVITVN
-1870 DDTPIA
+1870 DDTPVA

-1890 HEGAADSGPG
+1890 LEGAADSGPG

-1944 LGLKSGGVT
+1944 LGLKSGGVN
-1953 VTYATTYD
+1953 VTYATAYD

-1997 QLDHAAGQNENDLN
+1997 QLDHAAGLNENDLN
-2011 IALGTTI
+2011 IALGTAI
-2018 NATDYDGDSVTAAA
+2018 NATDYDGDSITAAA

-2067 FAYDIGADDRLGT
+2067 FAYDIGADERLGT

-2100 TAITNKVVTWASESD
+2100 TAISNKVVTWASESD

-2152 TLSLADDIDSFS
+2152 TLSLTDDIDSFS

-2223 NNAFVPGE
+2223 NSAFVPGE

-2273 TAAPT
+2273 AAAPT

-2292 SEDLILVLK
+2292 SEDLVLVLK
-2301 LIDPDDNSLITRAI
+2301 LIDPDDNSQITRAI

-2353 VIVESNDYNFGNE
+2353 VIIESNDYNFGSE

-2372 LQVLV
+2372 LQVLD
-2377 STEGVTGSGYNL
+2377 STEGVSGSGYNL

-2396 GASTGNTLSFSNESG
+2396 GASTGNTLTFSNESG

-2430 VVKITDL
+2430 VIKITDL
-2437 GFVTSSTPDAH
+2437 GFVTSTTPDAH
-2448 LTFNVVVT
+2448 LAFNVVVT
-2456 DADADA
+2456 DADADSTA
-2462 TPAQTLDVTIE
+2462 AQTLNVTIE

-2491 LDTDGSLTAATAVI
+2491 LDTDSSLTAATTVI
-2505 SAGFTSGVDTLN
+2505 SSGFTSGVDTLN

-2526 YTEVAAPAANVAA
+2526 YMEVAAPAANVAA

-2563 YLAYDGDGTGITS
+2563 YLAYDGDGTGITG

>member
-1 MRKLTRKSIVDFC
+1 
-14 RNKFPAVSPVTVIRQ
+14 
-29 ESTMAIILNSSI
+29 MAIILNSSI

-694 VDEDGVLEG
+694 VDEDGV
-703 AANAGPGD
+703 
-711 GIAGGTGDVAGEIVL
+711 
-726 ASGNV
+726 
-731 STLFQSGADEALSY
+731 
-745 SLTTN
+745 
-750 GLAALGL
+750 
-757 KSAGVTVTYAVAFDA
+757 
-772 ISSTWLLTASAGA
+772 
-785 GNTVFTFSLHA
+785 
-796 TTGAYAFTLVDQ
+796 
-808 LDHATGLNENN
+808 
-819 LTIALGT
+819 
-826 AINATDF
+826 
-833 DGDTVTAAANGLVI
+833 
-847 TVNDDTPIATINQLT
+847 
-862 GTVDEDGVVEGA
+862 
-874 ANAGPGD
+874 
-881 GIAGGTGDVAG
+881 
-892 EIVLASGNVSTLF
+892 
-905 QSGADEALNYS
+905 
-916 LTTNGLA
+916 
-923 ALGLKSAGV
+923 
-932 TVTYAVAFDAVSST
+932 
-946 WLLTASAGA
+946 
-955 GNTAFTFSLHATT
+955 
-968 GAYAFTLVDQL
+968 
-979 DHASG
+979 
-984 LNENDLSIALGTA
+984 
-997 INATDFDGD
+997 
-1006 TVTAAANGLV
+1006 
-1016 ITVNDDTPIATINQL
+1016 
-1031 TGTVDEDG
+1031 
-1039 VVEGAANAG
+1039 
-1048 PGDGIA
+1048 
-1054 GGTGDVAG
+1054 
-1062 EIVLASGNVSTLF
+1062 
-1075 QSGADEALSYSLTT
+1075 
-1089 NGLAAL
+1089 
-1095 GLKSAGVTVTYAVA
+1095 
-1109 FDAVSSTWLLTAS
+1109 
-1122 AGAGNTAFTFS
+1122 
-1133 LHATTGAYAFT
+1133 
-1144 LVDQLDHASG
+1144 
-1154 LNENNLTIALGT
+1154 
-1166 AINATD
+1166 
-1172 FDGDTVTAAANGLVI
+1172 
-1187 TVNDDTPIATINQL
+1187 
-1201 TGTVDED
+1201 
-1208 GVVEGA
+1208 VEGA

-1267 KSAGVTVTYAVA
+1267 KSAGVIVTYAVA
-1279 FDAVS
+1279 FDAIS

-1295 GNTAFT
+1295 GNTVFT

-1318 LDHAS
+1318 LDHAT
-1323 GLNENDLSIA
+1323 GLNEN
-1333 LGTAINATDFDGDT
+1333 N
-1347 VTAAA
+1347 
-1352 NGLVITVNDD
+1352 
-1362 TPIATVNQLT
+1362 LT
-1372 GTVDEDGVL
+1372 
-1381 EGAANAGPGDGIA
+1381 
-1394 GGTGDVAGEI
+1394 
-1404 VLASGNISTLF
+1404 
-1415 QSGADEAL
+1415 
-1423 NYSLTTNG
+1423 
-1431 LAALGLKSA
+1431 
-1440 GVTVTYAVAFDAVS
+1440 
-1454 STWLLTASAGA
+1454 
-1465 GNTAFTFSLHATT
+1465 
-1478 GAYAFTLVDQLDH
+1478 
-1491 ASGLN
+1491 
-1496 ENDLSIALG
+1496 IALG

-1660 HAPGLNENDLSI
+1660 HAAGLNENDLS
-1672 ALGTAINATDF
+1672 
-1683 DGDTVTA
+1683 
-1690 AANGLV
+1690 
-1696 ITVNDDTP
+1696 
-1704 IATVNQLTGTVDE
+1704 
-1717 DGVVEGAA
+1717 
-1725 NAGPG
+1725 
-1730 DGIAGGT
+1730 
-1737 GDVAGEI
+1737 
-1744 VLASGNVSTLF
+1744 
-1755 QSGADEALN
+1755 
-1764 YSLTT
+1764 
-1769 TGMAALGLTSGGVAV
+1769 
-1784 TYAVGFDA
+1784 
-1792 GSSTWL
+1792 
-1798 LTASAGAGNT
+1798 
-1808 VFTFSLH
+1808 
-1815 AATGAYAFTLV
+1815 
-1826 DQLDHAAGLNEN
+1826 
-1838 DLTIALGTTI
+1838 IALGTTI

-1900 DGIPGGT
+1900 DGIAGGT

-2011 IALGTTI
+2011 IALGTAI

-2396 GASTGNTLSFSNESG
+2396 GASTGNTLTFSNESG

>member
-103 GYSGAAGNTGAD
+103 GYTGAAGNTGAD

-354 AQATPPKTCAAT
+354 AQATPPKTCTAT

-524 GIDGGVGDAGLL
+524 GIDGGAGDAGLL

-694 VDEDGVLEG
+694 VDEDGVVEGAANAGPGDGIAGGTGDVAGEIVLASGNISTLFQSGADEALSYSLTTNGLAALGLKSAGVTVTYAVAFDAVSSTWLLTASAGAGNTAFTFSLHATTGAYAFTLVDQLDHASGLNENDLTIALGTAINATDFDGDTVTAAANGLVITVNDDTPIATVNQLTGTVDEDGVVEGAANAGSGDGIAGGTGDVAGEIVLASGNISTLFQSGADEALSYSLTTNGLAALGLKSAGVTVTYAVAFDAVSSTWLLTASAGAGNTAFTFSLHATTGAYAFTLVDQLDHAPGLNENNLTIALGTAINATDFDGDTVTAAANGLVITVNDDTPIATLNQLTGTVDEDGVLEG

-772 ISSTWLLTASAGA
+772 VSSTWLLTASAGA
-785 GNTVFTFSLHA
+785 GNTAFTFSLHA

-808 LDHATGLNENN
+808 LDHAPGLNENDLSIALGTAIN
-819 LTIALGT
+819 ATDFDGDTVTAAANGLVITVNDDTPIATINQLTGTVDEDGVLEGAANAGPGDGIAGGTGDVAGEIVLASGNVSTLFQSGADEALSYSLTTNGLAALGLKSAGVTVTYAVAFDAVSSTWLLTASAGAGNTAFTFSLHATTGAYAFTLVDQLDHASGLNENDLTIALGTAINATDFDGDTVTAAANGLVITVNDDTPIATVNQLTGTVDEDGVVEGAANAGSGDGIAGGTGDVAGEIVLASGNISTLFQSGADEALSYSLTTNGLAALGLKSAGVTVTYAVAFDAVSSTWLLTASAGAGNTAFTFSLHATTGAYAFTLVDQLDHAPGLNENDLSIALGT

-892 EIVLASGNVSTLF
+892 EIVLASGNISTLF
-905 QSGADEALNYS
+905 QSGADEALSYS

-1062 EIVLASGNVSTLF
+1062 EIVLASGNISTLF

-1122 AGAGNTAFTFS
+1122 AGAGNT
-1133 LHATTGAYAFT
+1133 
-1144 LVDQLDHASG
+1144 
-1154 LNENNLTIALGT
+1154 
-1166 AINATD
+1166 
-1172 FDGDTVTAAANGLVI
+1172 
-1187 TVNDDTPIATINQL
+1187 
-1201 TGTVDED
+1201 
-1208 GVVEGA
+1208 
-1214 ANAGPGDGIA
+1214 
-1224 GGTGDVAG
+1224 
-1232 EIVLASGNI
+1232 
-1241 STLFQ
+1241 
-1246 SGADEAL
+1246 
-1253 NYSLTTN
+1253 
-1260 GLAALGL
+1260 
-1267 KSAGVTVTYAVA
+1267 
-1279 FDAVS
+1279 
-1284 STWLLTASAGA
+1284 
-1295 GNTAFT
+1295 
-1301 FSLHA
+1301 
-1306 TTGAYAFTLVDQ
+1306 
-1318 LDHAS
+1318 
-1323 GLNENDLSIA
+1323 
-1333 LGTAINATDFDGDT
+1333 
-1347 VTAAA
+1347 
-1352 NGLVITVNDD
+1352 
-1362 TPIATVNQLT
+1362 
-1372 GTVDEDGVL
+1372 
-1381 EGAANAGPGDGIA
+1381 
-1394 GGTGDVAGEI
+1394 
-1404 VLASGNISTLF
+1404 
-1415 QSGADEAL
+1415 
-1423 NYSLTTNG
+1423 
-1431 LAALGLKSA
+1431 
-1440 GVTVTYAVAFDAVS
+1440 
-1454 STWLLTASAGA
+1454 
-1465 GNTAFTFSLHATT
+1465 
-1478 GAYAFTLVDQLDH
+1478 
-1491 ASGLN
+1491 
-1496 ENDLSIALG
+1496 
-1505 TAINATD
+1505 
-1512 FDGDTVTAAANGL
+1512 
-1525 VITVNDDTPI
+1525 
-1535 ATINQLTGT
+1535 
-1544 VDEDGV
+1544 
-1550 VEGAANAGPGDGIA
+1550 
-1564 GGTGDVAGEIVL
+1564 
-1576 ASGNVS
+1576 
-1582 TLFQSGADE
+1582 
-1591 ALNYSLTTTGMAAL
+1591 
-1605 GLTSGGV
+1605 
-1612 AVTYAVGFD
+1612 
-1621 AGSSTWL
+1621 
-1628 LTASAGAGNTVFT
+1628 
-1641 FSLHAA
+1641 
-1647 TGAYAFTL
+1647 
-1655 VDQLD
+1655 
-1660 HAPGLNENDLSI
+1660 
-1672 ALGTAINATDF
+1672 
-1683 DGDTVTA
+1683 
-1690 AANGLV
+1690 
-1696 ITVNDDTP
+1696 
-1704 IATVNQLTGTVDE
+1704 
-1717 DGVVEGAA
+1717 
-1725 NAGPG
+1725 
-1730 DGIAGGT
+1730 
-1737 GDVAGEI
+1737 
-1744 VLASGNVSTLF
+1744 
-1755 QSGADEALN
+1755 
-1764 YSLTT
+1764 
-1769 TGMAALGLTSGGVAV
+1769 
-1784 TYAVGFDA
+1784 
-1792 GSSTWL
+1792 
-1798 LTASAGAGNT
+1798 

-1826 DQLDHAAGLNEN
+1826 DQLDHAAGQNEN

-1890 HEGAADSGPG
+1890 HEGAVDSGPG

-1907 GDVAGEIVLASGNVS
+1907 GDVAGEVVLASGNVS

-2011 IALGTTI
+2011 IALGTAI

-2080 VYSSANSDLSVSM
+2080 VYSSGNSDLSVSM

-2396 GASTGNTLSFSNESG
+2396 GASTGNTLTFSNESG

>member
-103 GYSGAAGNTGAD
+103 GYTGAAGNTGAD

-680 DDTPIATLNQLTGT
+680 DDTPIATVNQLTGT

-750 GLAALGL
+750 
-757 KSAGVTVTYAVAFDA
+757 
-772 ISSTWLLTASAGA
+772 
-785 GNTVFTFSLHA
+785 
-796 TTGAYAFTLVDQ
+796 
-808 LDHATGLNENN
+808 
-819 LTIALGT
+819 
-826 AINATDF
+826 
-833 DGDTVTAAANGLVI
+833 
-847 TVNDDTPIATINQLT
+847 
-862 GTVDEDGVVEGA
+862 
-874 ANAGPGD
+874 
-881 GIAGGTGDVAG
+881 
-892 EIVLASGNVSTLF
+892 
-905 QSGADEALNYS
+905 
-916 LTTNGLA
+916 
-923 ALGLKSAGV
+923 
-932 TVTYAVAFDAVSST
+932 
-946 WLLTASAGA
+946 
-955 GNTAFTFSLHATT
+955 
-968 GAYAFTLVDQL
+968 
-979 DHASG
+979 
-984 LNENDLSIALGTA
+984 
-997 INATDFDGD
+997 
-1006 TVTAAANGLV
+1006 
-1016 ITVNDDTPIATINQL
+1016 
-1031 TGTVDEDG
+1031 
-1039 VVEGAANAG
+1039 
-1048 PGDGIA
+1048 
-1054 GGTGDVAG
+1054 
-1062 EIVLASGNVSTLF
+1062 
-1075 QSGADEALSYSLTT
+1075 
-1089 NGLAAL
+1089 
-1095 GLKSAGVTVTYAVA
+1095 
-1109 FDAVSSTWLLTAS
+1109 
-1122 AGAGNTAFTFS
+1122 
-1133 LHATTGAYAFT
+1133 
-1144 LVDQLDHASG
+1144 
-1154 LNENNLTIALGT
+1154 
-1166 AINATD
+1166 
-1172 FDGDTVTAAANGLVI
+1172 
-1187 TVNDDTPIATINQL
+1187 
-1201 TGTVDED
+1201 
-1208 GVVEGA
+1208 
-1214 ANAGPGDGIA
+1214 
-1224 GGTGDVAG
+1224 
-1232 EIVLASGNI
+1232 
-1241 STLFQ
+1241 
-1246 SGADEAL
+1246 
-1253 NYSLTTN
+1253 
-1260 GLAALGL
+1260 
-1267 KSAGVTVTYAVA
+1267 
-1279 FDAVS
+1279 
-1284 STWLLTASAGA
+1284 
-1295 GNTAFT
+1295 
-1301 FSLHA
+1301 
-1306 TTGAYAFTLVDQ
+1306 
-1318 LDHAS
+1318 
-1323 GLNENDLSIA
+1323 
-1333 LGTAINATDFDGDT
+1333 
-1347 VTAAA
+1347 
-1352 NGLVITVNDD
+1352 
-1362 TPIATVNQLT
+1362 
-1372 GTVDEDGVL
+1372 
-1381 EGAANAGPGDGIA
+1381 
-1394 GGTGDVAGEI
+1394 
-1404 VLASGNISTLF
+1404 
-1415 QSGADEAL
+1415 
-1423 NYSLTTNG
+1423 
-1431 LAALGLKSA
+1431 
-1440 GVTVTYAVAFDAVS
+1440 
-1454 STWLLTASAGA
+1454 
-1465 GNTAFTFSLHATT
+1465 
-1478 GAYAFTLVDQLDH
+1478 
-1491 ASGLN
+1491 
-1496 ENDLSIALG
+1496 
-1505 TAINATD
+1505 
-1512 FDGDTVTAAANGL
+1512 
-1525 VITVNDDTPI
+1525 
-1535 ATINQLTGT
+1535 
-1544 VDEDGV
+1544 
-1550 VEGAANAGPGDGIA
+1550 
-1564 GGTGDVAGEIVL
+1564 
-1576 ASGNVS
+1576 
-1582 TLFQSGADE
+1582 
-1591 ALNYSLTTTGMAAL
+1591 
-1605 GLTSGGV
+1605 
-1612 AVTYAVGFD
+1612 
-1621 AGSSTWL
+1621 
-1628 LTASAGAGNTVFT
+1628 
-1641 FSLHAA
+1641 
-1647 TGAYAFTL
+1647 
-1655 VDQLD
+1655 
-1660 HAPGLNENDLSI
+1660 
-1672 ALGTAINATDF
+1672 
-1683 DGDTVTA
+1683 
-1690 AANGLV
+1690 
-1696 ITVNDDTP
+1696 
-1704 IATVNQLTGTVDE
+1704 
-1717 DGVVEGAA
+1717 
-1725 NAGPG
+1725 
-1730 DGIAGGT
+1730 
-1737 GDVAGEI
+1737 
-1744 VLASGNVSTLF
+1744 
-1755 QSGADEALN
+1755 
-1764 YSLTT
+1764 
-1769 TGMAALGLTSGGVAV
+1769 GMAALGLTSGGVAV

-1907 GDVAGEIVLASGNVS
+1907 GDVAGEVVLASGNVS

-2011 IALGTTI
+2011 IALGTAI

-2366 NYLIQG
+2366 NYVIQG

-2396 GASTGNTLSFSNESG
+2396 GASTGNTLTFSNESG

>member
-103 GYSGAAGNTGAD
+103 GYTGAAGNTGAD

-654 GSVLKVTDKDGDS
+654 GSVFKVTDKDGDS

-680 DDTPIATLNQLTGT
+680 DDTPIAT
-694 VDEDGVLEG
+694 
-703 AANAGPGD
+703 
-711 GIAGGTGDVAGEIVL
+711 
-726 ASGNV
+726 
-731 STLFQSGADEALSY
+731 
-745 SLTTN
+745 
-750 GLAALGL
+750 
-757 KSAGVTVTYAVAFDA
+757 VT
-772 ISSTWLLTASAGA
+772 
-785 GNTVFTFSLHA
+785 
-796 TTGAYAFTLVDQ
+796 
-808 LDHATGLNENN
+808 
-819 LTIALGT
+819 
-826 AINATDF
+826 
-833 DGDTVTAAANGLVI
+833 
-847 TVNDDTPIATINQLT
+847 QLT

-905 QSGADEALNYS
+905 ASGADEPLSYS
-916 LTTNGLA
+916 LTTNGLS

-932 TVTYAVAFDAVSST
+932 TVTYAVAFDAISST

-955 GNTAFTFSLHATT
+955 GNTVFTFSLHTST

-979 DHASG
+979 DHAAG
-984 LNENDLSIALGTA
+984 LNEND
-997 INATDFDGD
+997 
-1006 TVTAAANGLV
+1006 
-1016 ITVNDDTPIATINQL
+1016 
-1031 TGTVDEDG
+1031 
-1039 VVEGAANAG
+1039 
-1048 PGDGIA
+1048 
-1054 GGTGDVAG
+1054 
-1062 EIVLASGNVSTLF
+1062 
-1075 QSGADEALSYSLTT
+1075 
-1089 NGLAAL
+1089 
-1095 GLKSAGVTVTYAVA
+1095 
-1109 FDAVSSTWLLTAS
+1109 
-1122 AGAGNTAFTFS
+1122 
-1133 LHATTGAYAFT
+1133 
-1144 LVDQLDHASG
+1144 
-1154 LNENNLTIALGT
+1154 LTIALGT

-1187 TVNDDTPIATINQL
+1187 TVNDDTPVATVNQL
-1201 TGTVDED
+1201 TGSVDED
-1208 GVVEGA
+1208 GVVEGT

-1224 GGTGDVAG
+1224 GGSGDVAG
-1232 EIVLASGNI
+1232 EIVLASGNV

-1267 KSAGVTVTYAVA
+1267 KSAGVTITYAVA
-1279 FDAVS
+1279 FDAI
-1284 STWLLTASAGA
+1284 G
-1295 GNTAFT
+1295 
-1301 FSLHA
+1301 
-1306 TTGAYAFTLVDQ
+1306 
-1318 LDHAS
+1318 
-1323 GLNENDLSIA
+1323 
-1333 LGTAINATDFDGDT
+1333 
-1347 VTAAA
+1347 
-1352 NGLVITVNDD
+1352 
-1362 TPIATVNQLT
+1362 
-1372 GTVDEDGVL
+1372 
-1381 EGAANAGPGDGIA
+1381 
-1394 GGTGDVAGEI
+1394 
-1404 VLASGNISTLF
+1404 
-1415 QSGADEAL
+1415 
-1423 NYSLTTNG
+1423 
-1431 LAALGLKSA
+1431 
-1440 GVTVTYAVAFDAVS
+1440 
-1454 STWLLTASAGA
+1454 
-1465 GNTAFTFSLHATT
+1465 
-1478 GAYAFTLVDQLDH
+1478 
-1491 ASGLN
+1491 
-1496 ENDLSIALG
+1496 
-1505 TAINATD
+1505 
-1512 FDGDTVTAAANGL
+1512 
-1525 VITVNDDTPI
+1525 
-1535 ATINQLTGT
+1535 
-1544 VDEDGV
+1544 
-1550 VEGAANAGPGDGIA
+1550 
-1564 GGTGDVAGEIVL
+1564 
-1576 ASGNVS
+1576 
-1582 TLFQSGADE
+1582 
-1591 ALNYSLTTTGMAAL
+1591 
-1605 GLTSGGV
+1605 
-1612 AVTYAVGFD
+1612 
-1621 AGSSTWL
+1621 STWL

-1641 FSLHAA
+1641 FSLHA
-1647 TGAYAFTL
+1647 T
-1655 VDQLD
+1655 
-1660 HAPGLNENDLSI
+1660 
-1672 ALGTAINATDF
+1672 
-1683 DGDTVTA
+1683 
-1690 AANGLV
+1690 
-1696 ITVNDDTP
+1696 
-1704 IATVNQLTGTVDE
+1704 
-1717 DGVVEGAA
+1717 
-1725 NAGPG
+1725 
-1730 DGIAGGT
+1730 
-1737 GDVAGEI
+1737 
-1744 VLASGNVSTLF
+1744 
-1755 QSGADEALN
+1755 
-1764 YSLTT
+1764 
-1769 TGMAALGLTSGGVAV
+1769 
-1784 TYAVGFDA
+1784 
-1792 GSSTWL
+1792 
-1798 LTASAGAGNT
+1798 
-1808 VFTFSLH
+1808 
-1815 AATGAYAFTLV
+1815 TGAYAFTLV

-1838 DLTIALGTTI
+1838 DLTIALGTTL

-1855 DSVTAAANGLVITVD
+1855 DSVTAAADGLVITVD
-1870 DDTPIA
+1870 DDTPLA

-1890 HEGAADSGPG
+1890 LEGAADSGPG

-1939 NGLTA
+1939 NGLSA

-1953 VTYATTYD
+1953 VTYATAYD

-1997 QLDHAAGQNENDLN
+1997 QLDHAAGLNENDLN
-2011 IALGTTI
+2011 IALGTAI
-2018 NATDYDGDSVTAAA
+2018 NATDYDGDSITAAA

-2054 ANSSNPT
+2054 ANASNPT

-2067 FAYDIGADDRLGT
+2067 FAYDIGADERLGT

-2100 TAITNKVVTWASESD
+2100 TAISNKVVTWASESD

-2152 TLSLADDIDSFS
+2152 TLSLTDDIDSFS

-2223 NNAFVPGE
+2223 NSAFVPGE

-2273 TAAPT
+2273 AAAPT

-2292 SEDLILVLK
+2292 SEDLVLVLK
-2301 LIDPDDNSLITRAI
+2301 LIDPDDNSQITRAI

-2353 VIVESNDYNFGNE
+2353 VIIESNDYNFGSE

-2372 LQVLV
+2372 LQVLD
-2377 STEGVTGSGYNL
+2377 STEGVSGSGYNL

-2396 GASTGNTLSFSNESG
+2396 GVSTGSTLTFSNESG

-2430 VVKITDL
+2430 VIKITDL
-2437 GFVTSSTPDAH
+2437 GFVTSTTPDAH
-2448 LTFNVVVT
+2448 LAFNVVVT
-2456 DADADA
+2456 DADADSTA
-2462 TPAQTLDVTIE
+2462 AQTLNVTIE

-2491 LDTDGSLTAATAVI
+2491 LDTDSSLTAATTVI
-2505 SAGFTSGVDTLN
+2505 SSGFTSGVDTLN

-2526 YTEVAAPAANVAA
+2526 YMEVAAPAANVAA

-2563 YLAYDGDGTGITS
+2563 YLAYDGDGTGITG

>member
-135 LGDPGNANGGSDWS
+135 LGDSGNANGGSDWS

-772 ISSTWLLTASAGA
+772 
-785 GNTVFTFSLHA
+785 
-796 TTGAYAFTLVDQ
+796 
-808 LDHATGLNENN
+808 
-819 LTIALGT
+819 
-826 AINATDF
+826 
-833 DGDTVTAAANGLVI
+833 
-847 TVNDDTPIATINQLT
+847 
-862 GTVDEDGVVEGA
+862 
-874 ANAGPGD
+874 
-881 GIAGGTGDVAG
+881 
-892 EIVLASGNVSTLF
+892 
-905 QSGADEALNYS
+905 
-916 LTTNGLA
+916 
-923 ALGLKSAGV
+923 
-932 TVTYAVAFDAVSST
+932 VSST

-1048 PGDGIA
+1048 
-1054 GGTGDVAG
+1054 T
-1062 EIVLASGNVSTLF
+1062 
-1075 QSGADEALSYSLTT
+1075 
-1089 NGLAAL
+1089 
-1095 GLKSAGVTVTYAVA
+1095 
-1109 FDAVSSTWLLTAS
+1109 
-1122 AGAGNTAFTFS
+1122 
-1133 LHATTGAYAFT
+1133 
-1144 LVDQLDHASG
+1144 
-1154 LNENNLTIALGT
+1154 
-1166 AINATD
+1166 
-1172 FDGDTVTAAANGLVI
+1172 
-1187 TVNDDTPIATINQL
+1187 
-1201 TGTVDED
+1201 
-1208 GVVEGA
+1208 
-1214 ANAGPGDGIA
+1214 
-1224 GGTGDVAG
+1224 
-1232 EIVLASGNI
+1232 
-1241 STLFQ
+1241 
-1246 SGADEAL
+1246 
-1253 NYSLTTN
+1253 
-1260 GLAALGL
+1260 
-1267 KSAGVTVTYAVA
+1267 
-1279 FDAVS
+1279 
-1284 STWLLTASAGA
+1284 
-1295 GNTAFT
+1295 
-1301 FSLHA
+1301 
-1306 TTGAYAFTLVDQ
+1306 
-1318 LDHAS
+1318 
-1323 GLNENDLSIA
+1323 
-1333 LGTAINATDFDGDT
+1333 
-1347 VTAAA
+1347 
-1352 NGLVITVNDD
+1352 
-1362 TPIATVNQLT
+1362 
-1372 GTVDEDGVL
+1372 
-1381 EGAANAGPGDGIA
+1381 
-1394 GGTGDVAGEI
+1394 
-1404 VLASGNISTLF
+1404 
-1415 QSGADEAL
+1415 
-1423 NYSLTTNG
+1423 
-1431 LAALGLKSA
+1431 
-1440 GVTVTYAVAFDAVS
+1440 
-1454 STWLLTASAGA
+1454 
-1465 GNTAFTFSLHATT
+1465 
-1478 GAYAFTLVDQLDH
+1478 
-1491 ASGLN
+1491 
-1496 ENDLSIALG
+1496 
-1505 TAINATD
+1505 
-1512 FDGDTVTAAANGL
+1512 
-1525 VITVNDDTPI
+1525 
-1535 ATINQLTGT
+1535 
-1544 VDEDGV
+1544 
-1550 VEGAANAGPGDGIA
+1550 GDGIA

-1591 ALNYSLTTTGMAAL
+1591 ALNYSLTTTGLTAL

-1660 HAPGLNENDLSI
+1660 HA
-1672 ALGTAINATDF
+1672 T
-1683 DGDTVTA
+1683 
-1690 AANGLV
+1690 
-1696 ITVNDDTP
+1696 
-1704 IATVNQLTGTVDE
+1704 
-1717 DGVVEGAA
+1717 
-1725 NAGPG
+1725 
-1730 DGIAGGT
+1730 
-1737 GDVAGEI
+1737 
-1744 VLASGNVSTLF
+1744 
-1755 QSGADEALN
+1755 
-1764 YSLTT
+1764 
-1769 TGMAALGLTSGGVAV
+1769 
-1784 TYAVGFDA
+1784 
-1792 GSSTWL
+1792 
-1798 LTASAGAGNT
+1798 
-1808 VFTFSLH
+1808 
-1815 AATGAYAFTLV
+1815 
-1826 DQLDHAAGLNEN
+1826 GLNEN

-2011 IALGTTI
+2011 IALGTAI

-2396 GASTGNTLSFSNESG
+2396 GASTGNTLTFSNESG

-2437 GFVTSSTPDAH
+2437 GFVTSTTPDAH

>member
-600 GAAAE
+600 GTAAE

-772 ISSTWLLTASAGA
+772 
-785 GNTVFTFSLHA
+785 
-796 TTGAYAFTLVDQ
+796 
-808 LDHATGLNENN
+808 
-819 LTIALGT
+819 
-826 AINATDF
+826 
-833 DGDTVTAAANGLVI
+833 
-847 TVNDDTPIATINQLT
+847 
-862 GTVDEDGVVEGA
+862 
-874 ANAGPGD
+874 
-881 GIAGGTGDVAG
+881 
-892 EIVLASGNVSTLF
+892 
-905 QSGADEALNYS
+905 
-916 LTTNGLA
+916 
-923 ALGLKSAGV
+923 
-932 TVTYAVAFDAVSST
+932 VSST

-984 LNENDLSIALGTA
+984 LNENNLSIALGTA

-1154 LNENNLTIALGT
+1154 LNENDLT
-1166 AINATD
+1166 
-1172 FDGDTVTAAANGLVI
+1172 
-1187 TVNDDTPIATINQL
+1187 
-1201 TGTVDED
+1201 
-1208 GVVEGA
+1208 
-1214 ANAGPGDGIA
+1214 
-1224 GGTGDVAG
+1224 
-1232 EIVLASGNI
+1232 
-1241 STLFQ
+1241 
-1246 SGADEAL
+1246 
-1253 NYSLTTN
+1253 
-1260 GLAALGL
+1260 
-1267 KSAGVTVTYAVA
+1267 
-1279 FDAVS
+1279 
-1284 STWLLTASAGA
+1284 
-1295 GNTAFT
+1295 
-1301 FSLHA
+1301 
-1306 TTGAYAFTLVDQ
+1306 
-1318 LDHAS
+1318 
-1323 GLNENDLSIA
+1323 
-1333 LGTAINATDFDGDT
+1333 
-1347 VTAAA
+1347 
-1352 NGLVITVNDD
+1352 
-1362 TPIATVNQLT
+1362 
-1372 GTVDEDGVL
+1372 
-1381 EGAANAGPGDGIA
+1381 
-1394 GGTGDVAGEI
+1394 
-1404 VLASGNISTLF
+1404 
-1415 QSGADEAL
+1415 
-1423 NYSLTTNG
+1423 
-1431 LAALGLKSA
+1431 
-1440 GVTVTYAVAFDAVS
+1440 
-1454 STWLLTASAGA
+1454 
-1465 GNTAFTFSLHATT
+1465 
-1478 GAYAFTLVDQLDH
+1478 
-1491 ASGLN
+1491 
-1496 ENDLSIALG
+1496 IALG

-1591 ALNYSLTTTGMAAL
+1591 ALSYSLTTNGLAAL
-1605 GLTSGGV
+1605 GLKSAGV
-1612 AVTYAVGFD
+1612 TVTYAVAFD
-1621 AGSSTWL
+1621 AVSSTWL
-1628 LTASAGAGNTVFT
+1628 LTASAGAGNTAFT
-1641 FSLHAA
+1641 FSLHATTGA
-1647 TGAYAFTL
+1647 YAFTLVNQLDHASGLNENNLTIALGTAINATDFDGDTVTAAANGLVITVNDDTPIATINQLTGTVDEDGVVEGAANAGPGDGIAGGTGDVAGEIVLASGNVSTLFQSGADEALSYSLTTNGLAALGLKSAGVTVTYAVAFDAVSSTWLLTASAGAGNTAFTFSLHATTGAYAFTL

-1660 HAPGLNENDLSI
+1660 HASGLNENNLSI

-1744 VLASGNVSTLF
+1744 VLVSGNISPLF
-1755 QSGADEALN
+1755 QSGADEALS
-1764 YSLTT
+1764 YSLST

-2011 IALGTTI
+2011 IALGTAI

-2396 GASTGNTLSFSNESG
+2396 GASTGNTLTFSNESG

>member
-1 MRKLTRKSIVDFC
+1 
-14 RNKFPAVSPVTVIRQ
+14 
-29 ESTMAIILNSSI
+29 MAIILNSSI

-103 GYSGAAGNTGAD
+103 GYTGAAGNTGAD

-726 ASGNV
+726 ASGN
-731 STLFQSGADEALSY
+731 
-745 SLTTN
+745 
-750 GLAALGL
+750 
-757 KSAGVTVTYAVAFDA
+757 
-772 ISSTWLLTASAGA
+772 
-785 GNTVFTFSLHA
+785 
-796 TTGAYAFTLVDQ
+796 
-808 LDHATGLNENN
+808 
-819 LTIALGT
+819 
-826 AINATDF
+826 
-833 DGDTVTAAANGLVI
+833 
-847 TVNDDTPIATINQLT
+847 
-862 GTVDEDGVVEGA
+862 
-874 ANAGPGD
+874 
-881 GIAGGTGDVAG
+881 
-892 EIVLASGNVSTLF
+892 
-905 QSGADEALNYS
+905 
-916 LTTNGLA
+916 
-923 ALGLKSAGV
+923 
-932 TVTYAVAFDAVSST
+932 
-946 WLLTASAGA
+946 
-955 GNTAFTFSLHATT
+955 
-968 GAYAFTLVDQL
+968 
-979 DHASG
+979 
-984 LNENDLSIALGTA
+984 
-997 INATDFDGD
+997 
-1006 TVTAAANGLV
+1006 
-1016 ITVNDDTPIATINQL
+1016 
-1031 TGTVDEDG
+1031 
-1039 VVEGAANAG
+1039 
-1048 PGDGIA
+1048 
-1054 GGTGDVAG
+1054 
-1062 EIVLASGNVSTLF
+1062 
-1075 QSGADEALSYSLTT
+1075 
-1089 NGLAAL
+1089 
-1095 GLKSAGVTVTYAVA
+1095 
-1109 FDAVSSTWLLTAS
+1109 
-1122 AGAGNTAFTFS
+1122 
-1133 LHATTGAYAFT
+1133 
-1144 LVDQLDHASG
+1144 
-1154 LNENNLTIALGT
+1154 
-1166 AINATD
+1166 
-1172 FDGDTVTAAANGLVI
+1172 
-1187 TVNDDTPIATINQL
+1187 
-1201 TGTVDED
+1201 
-1208 GVVEGA
+1208 
-1214 ANAGPGDGIA
+1214 
-1224 GGTGDVAG
+1224 
-1232 EIVLASGNI
+1232 I

-1260 GLAALGL
+1260 
-1267 KSAGVTVTYAVA
+1267 
-1279 FDAVS
+1279 
-1284 STWLLTASAGA
+1284 
-1295 GNTAFT
+1295 
-1301 FSLHA
+1301 
-1306 TTGAYAFTLVDQ
+1306 
-1318 LDHAS
+1318 
-1323 GLNENDLSIA
+1323 
-1333 LGTAINATDFDGDT
+1333 
-1347 VTAAA
+1347 
-1352 NGLVITVNDD
+1352 
-1362 TPIATVNQLT
+1362 
-1372 GTVDEDGVL
+1372 
-1381 EGAANAGPGDGIA
+1381 
-1394 GGTGDVAGEI
+1394 
-1404 VLASGNISTLF
+1404 
-1415 QSGADEAL
+1415 
-1423 NYSLTTNG
+1423 
-1431 LAALGLKSA
+1431 
-1440 GVTVTYAVAFDAVS
+1440 
-1454 STWLLTASAGA
+1454 
-1465 GNTAFTFSLHATT
+1465 
-1478 GAYAFTLVDQLDH
+1478 
-1491 ASGLN
+1491 
-1496 ENDLSIALG
+1496 
-1505 TAINATD
+1505 
-1512 FDGDTVTAAANGL
+1512 
-1525 VITVNDDTPI
+1525 
-1535 ATINQLTGT
+1535 
-1544 VDEDGV
+1544 
-1550 VEGAANAGPGDGIA
+1550 
-1564 GGTGDVAGEIVL
+1564 
-1576 ASGNVS
+1576 
-1582 TLFQSGADE
+1582 
-1591 ALNYSLTTTGMAAL
+1591 
-1605 GLTSGGV
+1605 
-1612 AVTYAVGFD
+1612 
-1621 AGSSTWL
+1621 
-1628 LTASAGAGNTVFT
+1628 
-1641 FSLHAA
+1641 
-1647 TGAYAFTL
+1647 
-1655 VDQLD
+1655 
-1660 HAPGLNENDLSI
+1660 
-1672 ALGTAINATDF
+1672 
-1683 DGDTVTA
+1683 
-1690 AANGLV
+1690 
-1696 ITVNDDTP
+1696 
-1704 IATVNQLTGTVDE
+1704 
-1717 DGVVEGAA
+1717 
-1725 NAGPG
+1725 
-1730 DGIAGGT
+1730 
-1737 GDVAGEI
+1737 
-1744 VLASGNVSTLF
+1744 
-1755 QSGADEALN
+1755 
-1764 YSLTT
+1764 
-1769 TGMAALGLTSGGVAV
+1769 GMAALGLTSGGVAV

-1838 DLTIALGTTI
+1838 DLSIALGTTI

-1907 GDVAGEIVLASGNVS
+1907 GDVAGEVVLASGNVS

-2011 IALGTTI
+2011 IALGTAI

-2396 GASTGNTLSFSNESG
+2396 GASTGNTLTFSNESG

>member
-103 GYSGAAGNTGAD
+103 GYTGAAGNTGAD

-428 ISVTFTTSN
+428 ISVIFTTSN

-576 AVALASKGE
+576 SVALASKGE

-772 ISSTWLLTASAGA
+772 
-785 GNTVFTFSLHA
+785 
-796 TTGAYAFTLVDQ
+796 
-808 LDHATGLNENN
+808 
-819 LTIALGT
+819 
-826 AINATDF
+826 
-833 DGDTVTAAANGLVI
+833 
-847 TVNDDTPIATINQLT
+847 
-862 GTVDEDGVVEGA
+862 
-874 ANAGPGD
+874 
-881 GIAGGTGDVAG
+881 
-892 EIVLASGNVSTLF
+892 
-905 QSGADEALNYS
+905 
-916 LTTNGLA
+916 
-923 ALGLKSAGV
+923 
-932 TVTYAVAFDAVSST
+932 VSST

-979 DHASG
+979 DHAPG
-984 LNENDLSIALGTA
+984 LNENDLTIALGTA

-1016 ITVNDDTPIATINQL
+1016 ITVNDDTPIATVNQL

-1062 EIVLASGNVSTLF
+1062 EIVLVSGNISTLF

-1144 LVDQLDHASG
+1144 LVDQLDHA
-1154 LNENNLTIALGT
+1154 
-1166 AINATD
+1166 
-1172 FDGDTVTAAANGLVI
+1172 
-1187 TVNDDTPIATINQL
+1187 P
-1201 TGTVDED
+1201 
-1208 GVVEGA
+1208 
-1214 ANAGPGDGIA
+1214 
-1224 GGTGDVAG
+1224 
-1232 EIVLASGNI
+1232 
-1241 STLFQ
+1241 
-1246 SGADEAL
+1246 
-1253 NYSLTTN
+1253 
-1260 GLAALGL
+1260 
-1267 KSAGVTVTYAVA
+1267 
-1279 FDAVS
+1279 
-1284 STWLLTASAGA
+1284 
-1295 GNTAFT
+1295 
-1301 FSLHA
+1301 
-1306 TTGAYAFTLVDQ
+1306 
-1318 LDHAS
+1318 
-1323 GLNENDLSIA
+1323 GLNENDL
-1333 LGTAINATDFDGDT
+1333 T
-1347 VTAAA
+1347 
-1352 NGLVITVNDD
+1352 
-1362 TPIATVNQLT
+1362 
-1372 GTVDEDGVL
+1372 
-1381 EGAANAGPGDGIA
+1381 
-1394 GGTGDVAGEI
+1394 
-1404 VLASGNISTLF
+1404 
-1415 QSGADEAL
+1415 
-1423 NYSLTTNG
+1423 
-1431 LAALGLKSA
+1431 
-1440 GVTVTYAVAFDAVS
+1440 
-1454 STWLLTASAGA
+1454 
-1465 GNTAFTFSLHATT
+1465 
-1478 GAYAFTLVDQLDH
+1478 
-1491 ASGLN
+1491 
-1496 ENDLSIALG
+1496 IALG

-1660 HAPGLNENDLSI
+1660 HA
-1672 ALGTAINATDF
+1672 
-1683 DGDTVTA
+1683 
-1690 AANGLV
+1690 
-1696 ITVNDDTP
+1696 
-1704 IATVNQLTGTVDE
+1704 
-1717 DGVVEGAA
+1717 
-1725 NAGPG
+1725 
-1730 DGIAGGT
+1730 
-1737 GDVAGEI
+1737 
-1744 VLASGNVSTLF
+1744 
-1755 QSGADEALN
+1755 
-1764 YSLTT
+1764 Y
-1769 TGMAALGLTSGGVAV
+1769 
-1784 TYAVGFDA
+1784 
-1792 GSSTWL
+1792 
-1798 LTASAGAGNT
+1798 
-1808 VFTFSLH
+1808 
-1815 AATGAYAFTLV
+1815 
-1826 DQLDHAAGLNEN
+1826 GLNEN

-2011 IALGTTI
+2011 IALGTAI

-2044 VVTAKSNVVY
+2044 VVTVKSNVVY

-2396 GASTGNTLSFSNESG
+2396 GASTGNTLTFSNESG

>member
-1 MRKLTRKSIVDFC
+1 MCNLAHKPIVEICGNKS
-14 RNKFPAVSPVTVIRQ
+14 PAVSSVTGISQ
-29 ESTMAIILNSSI
+29 ESVMAIILNSSI

-67 VAAINATDDTGD
+67 VAAINGTDDTGD

-91 LGATPVKNAALS
+91 LGATTVKNAALS
-103 GYSGAAGNTGAD
+103 GYTGAAGNTGAD
-115 LITITGTY
+115 LITITGSY

-135 LGDPGNANGGSDWS
+135 LGDPSNANSGSDWS

-159 FLYSDTNNN
+159 FLYTDTNNN

-189 PNGTIIFAA
+189 PNGTLIFAA

-212 QQEQLMHP
+212 QQEPLMHP

-312 FSFITNPDARYTV
+312 FSFISNPDARYTV

-354 AQATPPKTCAAT
+354 AQATPPKTCSAT

-400 IASVTVIGANGVA
+400 IASITVIGANGVA

-428 ISVTFTTSN
+428 ISVTFNTSN
-437 AGLDRTATIVG
+437 GGLDRTATIVG
-448 FEANFS
+448 FEQNFS

-462 HNRVVIENSGTG
+462 HNRVVIENTGTG

-585 TVKYDVIGN
+585 AVKYDVIGN

-703 AANAGPGD
+703 TANAGPGD

-750 GLAALGL
+750 GMTALGL

-796 TTGAYAFTLVDQ
+796 V
-808 LDHATGLNENN
+808 
-819 LTIALGT
+819 
-826 AINATDF
+826 
-833 DGDTVTAAANGLVI
+833 
-847 TVNDDTPIATINQLT
+847 
-862 GTVDEDGVVEGA
+862 
-874 ANAGPGD
+874 
-881 GIAGGTGDVAG
+881 
-892 EIVLASGNVSTLF
+892 
-905 QSGADEALNYS
+905 
-916 LTTNGLA
+916 
-923 ALGLKSAGV
+923 
-932 TVTYAVAFDAVSST
+932 
-946 WLLTASAGA
+946 
-955 GNTAFTFSLHATT
+955 
-968 GAYAFTLVDQL
+968 
-979 DHASG
+979 
-984 LNENDLSIALGTA
+984 
-997 INATDFDGD
+997 
-1006 TVTAAANGLV
+1006 
-1016 ITVNDDTPIATINQL
+1016 
-1031 TGTVDEDG
+1031 
-1039 VVEGAANAG
+1039 
-1048 PGDGIA
+1048 
-1054 GGTGDVAG
+1054 
-1062 EIVLASGNVSTLF
+1062 
-1075 QSGADEALSYSLTT
+1075 
-1089 NGLAAL
+1089 
-1095 GLKSAGVTVTYAVA
+1095 
-1109 FDAVSSTWLLTAS
+1109 
-1122 AGAGNTAFTFS
+1122 
-1133 LHATTGAYAFT
+1133 
-1144 LVDQLDHASG
+1144 
-1154 LNENNLTIALGT
+1154 
-1166 AINATD
+1166 
-1172 FDGDTVTAAANGLVI
+1172 
-1187 TVNDDTPIATINQL
+1187 
-1201 TGTVDED
+1201 
-1208 GVVEGA
+1208 
-1214 ANAGPGDGIA
+1214 
-1224 GGTGDVAG
+1224 
-1232 EIVLASGNI
+1232 
-1241 STLFQ
+1241 
-1246 SGADEAL
+1246 
-1253 NYSLTTN
+1253 
-1260 GLAALGL
+1260 
-1267 KSAGVTVTYAVA
+1267 
-1279 FDAVS
+1279 
-1284 STWLLTASAGA
+1284 
-1295 GNTAFT
+1295 
-1301 FSLHA
+1301 
-1306 TTGAYAFTLVDQ
+1306 
-1318 LDHAS
+1318 
-1323 GLNENDLSIA
+1323 
-1333 LGTAINATDFDGDT
+1333 
-1347 VTAAA
+1347 
-1352 NGLVITVNDD
+1352 
-1362 TPIATVNQLT
+1362 
-1372 GTVDEDGVL
+1372 
-1381 EGAANAGPGDGIA
+1381 
-1394 GGTGDVAGEI
+1394 
-1404 VLASGNISTLF
+1404 
-1415 QSGADEAL
+1415 
-1423 NYSLTTNG
+1423 
-1431 LAALGLKSA
+1431 
-1440 GVTVTYAVAFDAVS
+1440 
-1454 STWLLTASAGA
+1454 
-1465 GNTAFTFSLHATT
+1465 
-1478 GAYAFTLVDQLDH
+1478 
-1491 ASGLN
+1491 
-1496 ENDLSIALG
+1496 
-1505 TAINATD
+1505 
-1512 FDGDTVTAAANGL
+1512 
-1525 VITVNDDTPI
+1525 
-1535 ATINQLTGT
+1535 
-1544 VDEDGV
+1544 
-1550 VEGAANAGPGDGIA
+1550 
-1564 GGTGDVAGEIVL
+1564 
-1576 ASGNVS
+1576 
-1582 TLFQSGADE
+1582 
-1591 ALNYSLTTTGMAAL
+1591 
-1605 GLTSGGV
+1605 
-1612 AVTYAVGFD
+1612 
-1621 AGSSTWL
+1621 
-1628 LTASAGAGNTVFT
+1628 
-1641 FSLHAA
+1641 

-1717 DGVVEGAA
+1717 DGVVEGTA

-1755 QSGADEALN
+1755 QSGADEALS

-1769 TGMAALGLTSGGVAV
+1769 TGMAALGLRSGGVAV

-1792 GSSTWL
+1792 GSNTWL

-1838 DLTIALGTTI
+1838 NLTIALGTTLNATDFDGDSVTAAANGLVITVNDDSPIASINQLTGTVDEDGVVEGTANAGPGDGIAGGTGDVAGEIVLASGNVSTLFQSGADEALSYSLTTTGMAALGLTSGGVAVTYAVGFDAGSNTWLLTASAGAGNTVFTFSLHAATGAYAFSLVDQLDHAAGLNENDLTIALGTTL

-1890 HEGAADSGPG
+1890 REGAADSGPG

-1953 VTYATTYD
+1953 VTYATTFD

-1997 QLDHAAGQNENDLN
+1997 QLDHAAGLNENDLN
-2011 IALGTTI
+2011 IALGTAI

-2067 FAYDIGADDRLGT
+2067 FAYDIGADERLGT
-2080 VYSSANSDLSVSM
+2080 VYSATNSDLSVSM
-2093 GDSTVGT
+2093 ADGTVGT
-2100 TAITNKVVTWASESD
+2100 TAISNKVVTWASESD

-2152 TLSLADDIDSFS
+2152 TLSLTDDIDSFS

-2273 TAAPT
+2273 AAAPT

-2292 SEDLILVLK
+2292 SEDLVLVLK
-2301 LIDPDDNSLITRAI
+2301 LIDPDDNSQTTRAI

-2353 VIVESNDYNFGNE
+2353 VIVESNDYNFGSE

-2372 LQVLV
+2372 LQVLD
-2377 STEGVTGSGYNL
+2377 STEGVSGSGYNL

-2396 GASTGNTLSFSNESG
+2396 GASTGNTLTFSNESG

-2448 LTFNVVVT
+2448 LAFNVVVT

-2462 TPAQTLDVTIE
+2462 TPAQTLNVTIE
-2473 GDKTFTGGVG
+2473 GDKIFTGGVG

-2491 LDTDGSLTAATAVI
+2491 LDTDGTLTAATAVI

>member
-1 MRKLTRKSIVDFC
+1 
-14 RNKFPAVSPVTVIRQ
+14 
-29 ESTMAIILNSSI
+29 MAIILNSSI

-694 VDEDGVLEG
+694 VDEDGV
-703 AANAGPGD
+703 
-711 GIAGGTGDVAGEIVL
+711 
-726 ASGNV
+726 
-731 STLFQSGADEALSY
+731 
-745 SLTTN
+745 
-750 GLAALGL
+750 
-757 KSAGVTVTYAVAFDA
+757 
-772 ISSTWLLTASAGA
+772 
-785 GNTVFTFSLHA
+785 
-796 TTGAYAFTLVDQ
+796 
-808 LDHATGLNENN
+808 
-819 LTIALGT
+819 
-826 AINATDF
+826 
-833 DGDTVTAAANGLVI
+833 
-847 TVNDDTPIATINQLT
+847 
-862 GTVDEDGVVEGA
+862 VEGA

-892 EIVLASGNVSTLF
+892 EIVLASGNISTLF

-932 TVTYAVAFDAVSST
+932 IVTYAVAFDAISST

-955 GNTAFTFSLHATT
+955 GNT
-968 GAYAFTLVDQL
+968 V
-979 DHASG
+979 
-984 LNENDLSIALGTA
+984 
-997 INATDFDGD
+997 
-1006 TVTAAANGLV
+1006 
-1016 ITVNDDTPIATINQL
+1016 
-1031 TGTVDEDG
+1031 
-1039 VVEGAANAG
+1039 
-1048 PGDGIA
+1048 
-1054 GGTGDVAG
+1054 
-1062 EIVLASGNVSTLF
+1062 
-1075 QSGADEALSYSLTT
+1075 
-1089 NGLAAL
+1089 
-1095 GLKSAGVTVTYAVA
+1095 
-1109 FDAVSSTWLLTAS
+1109 
-1122 AGAGNTAFTFS
+1122 FTFS

-1232 EIVLASGNI
+1232 EIVLASGN
-1241 STLFQ
+1241 
-1246 SGADEAL
+1246 
-1253 NYSLTTN
+1253 
-1260 GLAALGL
+1260 
-1267 KSAGVTVTYAVA
+1267 
-1279 FDAVS
+1279 
-1284 STWLLTASAGA
+1284 
-1295 GNTAFT
+1295 
-1301 FSLHA
+1301 
-1306 TTGAYAFTLVDQ
+1306 
-1318 LDHAS
+1318 
-1323 GLNENDLSIA
+1323 
-1333 LGTAINATDFDGDT
+1333 
-1347 VTAAA
+1347 
-1352 NGLVITVNDD
+1352 
-1362 TPIATVNQLT
+1362 
-1372 GTVDEDGVL
+1372 
-1381 EGAANAGPGDGIA
+1381 
-1394 GGTGDVAGEI
+1394 
-1404 VLASGNISTLF
+1404 
-1415 QSGADEAL
+1415 
-1423 NYSLTTNG
+1423 
-1431 LAALGLKSA
+1431 
-1440 GVTVTYAVAFDAVS
+1440 
-1454 STWLLTASAGA
+1454 
-1465 GNTAFTFSLHATT
+1465 
-1478 GAYAFTLVDQLDH
+1478 
-1491 ASGLN
+1491 
-1496 ENDLSIALG
+1496 
-1505 TAINATD
+1505 
-1512 FDGDTVTAAANGL
+1512 
-1525 VITVNDDTPI
+1525 
-1535 ATINQLTGT
+1535 
-1544 VDEDGV
+1544 
-1550 VEGAANAGPGDGIA
+1550 
-1564 GGTGDVAGEIVL
+1564 
-1576 ASGNVS
+1576 VS

-1591 ALNYSLTTTGMAAL
+1591 ALSYSLTT
-1605 GLTSGGV
+1605 
-1612 AVTYAVGFD
+1612 
-1621 AGSSTWL
+1621 
-1628 LTASAGAGNTVFT
+1628 N
-1641 FSLHAA
+1641 
-1647 TGAYAFTL
+1647 
-1655 VDQLD
+1655 
-1660 HAPGLNENDLSI
+1660 
-1672 ALGTAINATDF
+1672 
-1683 DGDTVTA
+1683 
-1690 AANGLV
+1690 
-1696 ITVNDDTP
+1696 
-1704 IATVNQLTGTVDE
+1704 
-1717 DGVVEGAA
+1717 
-1725 NAGPG
+1725 
-1730 DGIAGGT
+1730 
-1737 GDVAGEI
+1737 
-1744 VLASGNVSTLF
+1744 
-1755 QSGADEALN
+1755 
-1764 YSLTT
+1764 
-1769 TGMAALGLTSGGVAV
+1769 GMAALGLTSGGVAV

-1838 DLTIALGTTI
+1838 DLSIALGTTI

-1900 DGIPGGT
+1900 DGIAGGT

-2011 IALGTTI
+2011 IALGTAI

-2396 GASTGNTLSFSNESG
+2396 GASTGNTLTFSNESG

>member
-1 MRKLTRKSIVDFC
+1 
-14 RNKFPAVSPVTVIRQ
+14 
-29 ESTMAIILNSSI
+29 MAIILNSSI

-726 ASGNV
+726 ASGN
-731 STLFQSGADEALSY
+731 
-745 SLTTN
+745 
-750 GLAALGL
+750 
-757 KSAGVTVTYAVAFDA
+757 
-772 ISSTWLLTASAGA
+772 I
-785 GNTVFTFSLHA
+785 
-796 TTGAYAFTLVDQ
+796 
-808 LDHATGLNENN
+808 
-819 LTIALGT
+819 
-826 AINATDF
+826 
-833 DGDTVTAAANGLVI
+833 
-847 TVNDDTPIATINQLT
+847 
-862 GTVDEDGVVEGA
+862 
-874 ANAGPGD
+874 
-881 GIAGGTGDVAG
+881 
-892 EIVLASGNVSTLF
+892 STLF

-916 LTTNGLA
+916 LTTNGMA
-923 ALGLKSAGV
+923 ALGLTSGGV
-932 TVTYAVAFDAVSST
+932 AVTYAVGFDAGSST

-984 LNENDLSIALGTA
+984 LNENDLS
-997 INATDFDGD
+997 
-1006 TVTAAANGLV
+1006 
-1016 ITVNDDTPIATINQL
+1016 
-1031 TGTVDEDG
+1031 
-1039 VVEGAANAG
+1039 
-1048 PGDGIA
+1048 
-1054 GGTGDVAG
+1054 
-1062 EIVLASGNVSTLF
+1062 
-1075 QSGADEALSYSLTT
+1075 
-1089 NGLAAL
+1089 
-1095 GLKSAGVTVTYAVA
+1095 
-1109 FDAVSSTWLLTAS
+1109 
-1122 AGAGNTAFTFS
+1122 
-1133 LHATTGAYAFT
+1133 
-1144 LVDQLDHASG
+1144 
-1154 LNENNLTIALGT
+1154 IALGT

-1362 TPIATVNQLT
+1362 TPIATINQLT

-1404 VLASGNISTLF
+1404 VLASGN
-1415 QSGADEAL
+1415 
-1423 NYSLTTNG
+1423 
-1431 LAALGLKSA
+1431 
-1440 GVTVTYAVAFDAVS
+1440 
-1454 STWLLTASAGA
+1454 
-1465 GNTAFTFSLHATT
+1465 
-1478 GAYAFTLVDQLDH
+1478 
-1491 ASGLN
+1491 
-1496 ENDLSIALG
+1496 
-1505 TAINATD
+1505 
-1512 FDGDTVTAAANGL
+1512 
-1525 VITVNDDTPI
+1525 
-1535 ATINQLTGT
+1535 
-1544 VDEDGV
+1544 
-1550 VEGAANAGPGDGIA
+1550 
-1564 GGTGDVAGEIVL
+1564 
-1576 ASGNVS
+1576 VS

-1591 ALNYSLTTTGMAAL
+1591 ALSYSLTT
-1605 GLTSGGV
+1605 
-1612 AVTYAVGFD
+1612 
-1621 AGSSTWL
+1621 
-1628 LTASAGAGNTVFT
+1628 N
-1641 FSLHAA
+1641 
-1647 TGAYAFTL
+1647 
-1655 VDQLD
+1655 
-1660 HAPGLNENDLSI
+1660 
-1672 ALGTAINATDF
+1672 
-1683 DGDTVTA
+1683 
-1690 AANGLV
+1690 
-1696 ITVNDDTP
+1696 
-1704 IATVNQLTGTVDE
+1704 
-1717 DGVVEGAA
+1717 
-1725 NAGPG
+1725 
-1730 DGIAGGT
+1730 
-1737 GDVAGEI
+1737 
-1744 VLASGNVSTLF
+1744 
-1755 QSGADEALN
+1755 
-1764 YSLTT
+1764 
-1769 TGMAALGLTSGGVAV
+1769 GMAALGLTSGGVAV

-1838 DLTIALGTTI
+1838 DLSIALGTTI

-1876 SINLLTGTVDEDGV
+1876 TVNLLTGTVDEDGV

-2011 IALGTTI
+2011 IALGTAI

-2396 GASTGNTLSFSNESG
+2396 GASTGNTLTFSNESG

>member
-1 MRKLTRKSIVDFC
+1 
-14 RNKFPAVSPVTVIRQ
+14 
-29 ESTMAIILNSSI
+29 MAIILNSSI

-103 GYSGAAGNTGAD
+103 GYTGAAGNTGAD

-726 ASGNV
+726 ASGNI
-731 STLFQSGADEALSY
+731 STLFQSGADEALS
-745 SLTTN
+745 
-750 GLAALGL
+750 
-757 KSAGVTVTYAVAFDA
+757 
-772 ISSTWLLTASAGA
+772 
-785 GNTVFTFSLHA
+785 
-796 TTGAYAFTLVDQ
+796 
-808 LDHATGLNENN
+808 
-819 LTIALGT
+819 
-826 AINATDF
+826 
-833 DGDTVTAAANGLVI
+833 
-847 TVNDDTPIATINQLT
+847 
-862 GTVDEDGVVEGA
+862 
-874 ANAGPGD
+874 
-881 GIAGGTGDVAG
+881 
-892 EIVLASGNVSTLF
+892 
-905 QSGADEALNYS
+905 YS

-984 LNENDLSIALGTA
+984 LNENDLTIALGTA

-1016 ITVNDDTPIATINQL
+1016 ITVNDDTPIATVNQL

-1062 EIVLASGNVSTLF
+1062 EIVLASGNISTLF

-1187 TVNDDTPIATINQL
+1187 TVNDDTPIATVNQL

-1208 GVVEGA
+1208 GVV
-1214 ANAGPGDGIA
+1214 
-1224 GGTGDVAG
+1224 
-1232 EIVLASGNI
+1232 
-1241 STLFQ
+1241 
-1246 SGADEAL
+1246 
-1253 NYSLTTN
+1253 
-1260 GLAALGL
+1260 
-1267 KSAGVTVTYAVA
+1267 
-1279 FDAVS
+1279 
-1284 STWLLTASAGA
+1284 
-1295 GNTAFT
+1295 
-1301 FSLHA
+1301 
-1306 TTGAYAFTLVDQ
+1306 
-1318 LDHAS
+1318 
-1323 GLNENDLSIA
+1323 
-1333 LGTAINATDFDGDT
+1333 
-1347 VTAAA
+1347 
-1352 NGLVITVNDD
+1352 
-1362 TPIATVNQLT
+1362 
-1372 GTVDEDGVL
+1372 

-1576 ASGNVS
+1576 ASGNIS

-1591 ALNYSLTTTGMAAL
+1591 ALNYSLTTNGLAAL
-1605 GLTSGGV
+1605 GLKSAGV
-1612 AVTYAVGFD
+1612 TVTYAVAFD
-1621 AGSSTWL
+1621 AVSSTWL
-1628 LTASAGAGNTVFT
+1628 LTASAGAGNTAFT
-1641 FSLHAA
+1641 FSLHAT

-1660 HAPGLNENDLSI
+1660 HASGLNENDLTI

-1717 DGVVEGAA
+1717 DGVLEGAANAGSGDGIAGGTGDVAGEIVLASGNISTLFQSGADEALNYSLTTNGLAALGLKSAGVTVTYAVAFDAVSSTWLLTASAGAGNTAFTFSLHATTGAYAFTLVDQLDHASGLNENDLTIALGTAINATDFDGDTVTAAANGLVITVNDDTPIATINQLTGTVDEDGVLEGAANAGPGDGIAGGTGDVAGEIVLASGNISTLFQSGADEALSYSLTTNGLAALGLKSAGVTVTYAVAFDAVSSTWLLTASAGAGNTAFTFSLHATTGAYAFTLVDQLDHASGLNENDLSIALGTAINATDFDGDTVTAAANGLVITVNDDTPIATINQLTGTVDEDGVLEGAA

-1769 TGMAALGLTSGGVAV
+1769 NGLAALGLTSGGVAV

-1826 DQLDHAAGLNEN
+1826 DQLDHAAGQNEN
-1838 DLTIALGTTI
+1838 DLSIALGTTI

-1890 HEGAADSGPG
+1890 HEGAVDSGPG

-1907 GDVAGEIVLASGNVS
+1907 GDVAGEVVLASGNVS

-1997 QLDHAAGQNENDLN
+1997 QLDHDAGQNENDLN
-2011 IALGTTI
+2011 IALGTAI

-2366 NYLIQG
+2366 NYVIQG

-2396 GASTGNTLSFSNESG
+2396 GASTGNTLTFSNESG

>member
-1 MRKLTRKSIVDFC
+1 
-14 RNKFPAVSPVTVIRQ
+14 
-29 ESTMAIILNSSI
+29 MAIILNSSI

-536 VPASASGTVATVFT
+536 VPGAASGTVATVFT

-726 ASGNV
+726 ASGNI
-731 STLFQSGADEALSY
+731 STLFQSGADEALNY

-808 LDHATGLNENN
+808 LDHA
-819 LTIALGT
+819 
-826 AINATDF
+826 
-833 DGDTVTAAANGLVI
+833 
-847 TVNDDTPIATINQLT
+847 
-862 GTVDEDGVVEGA
+862 
-874 ANAGPGD
+874 
-881 GIAGGTGDVAG
+881 
-892 EIVLASGNVSTLF
+892 
-905 QSGADEALNYS
+905 
-916 LTTNGLA
+916 
-923 ALGLKSAGV
+923 
-932 TVTYAVAFDAVSST
+932 
-946 WLLTASAGA
+946 
-955 GNTAFTFSLHATT
+955 
-968 GAYAFTLVDQL
+968 
-979 DHASG
+979 
-984 LNENDLSIALGTA
+984 
-997 INATDFDGD
+997 
-1006 TVTAAANGLV
+1006 
-1016 ITVNDDTPIATINQL
+1016 
-1031 TGTVDEDG
+1031 
-1039 VVEGAANAG
+1039 
-1048 PGDGIA
+1048 
-1054 GGTGDVAG
+1054 
-1062 EIVLASGNVSTLF
+1062 
-1075 QSGADEALSYSLTT
+1075 
-1089 NGLAAL
+1089 
-1095 GLKSAGVTVTYAVA
+1095 
-1109 FDAVSSTWLLTAS
+1109 
-1122 AGAGNTAFTFS
+1122 
-1133 LHATTGAYAFT
+1133 
-1144 LVDQLDHASG
+1144 SG
-1154 LNENNLTIALGT
+1154 LNENN
-1166 AINATD
+1166 
-1172 FDGDTVTAAANGLVI
+1172 
-1187 TVNDDTPIATINQL
+1187 
-1201 TGTVDED
+1201 
-1208 GVVEGA
+1208 
-1214 ANAGPGDGIA
+1214 
-1224 GGTGDVAG
+1224 
-1232 EIVLASGNI
+1232 
-1241 STLFQ
+1241 
-1246 SGADEAL
+1246 
-1253 NYSLTTN
+1253 
-1260 GLAALGL
+1260 
-1267 KSAGVTVTYAVA
+1267 
-1279 FDAVS
+1279 
-1284 STWLLTASAGA
+1284 
-1295 GNTAFT
+1295 
-1301 FSLHA
+1301 
-1306 TTGAYAFTLVDQ
+1306 
-1318 LDHAS
+1318 
-1323 GLNENDLSIA
+1323 
-1333 LGTAINATDFDGDT
+1333 
-1347 VTAAA
+1347 
-1352 NGLVITVNDD
+1352 
-1362 TPIATVNQLT
+1362 
-1372 GTVDEDGVL
+1372 
-1381 EGAANAGPGDGIA
+1381 
-1394 GGTGDVAGEI
+1394 
-1404 VLASGNISTLF
+1404 
-1415 QSGADEAL
+1415 
-1423 NYSLTTNG
+1423 
-1431 LAALGLKSA
+1431 
-1440 GVTVTYAVAFDAVS
+1440 
-1454 STWLLTASAGA
+1454 
-1465 GNTAFTFSLHATT
+1465 
-1478 GAYAFTLVDQLDH
+1478 
-1491 ASGLN
+1491 
-1496 ENDLSIALG
+1496 LSIALG

-1660 HAPGLNENDLSI
+1660 HASGLNENDLSI

-1704 IATVNQLTGTVDE
+1704 IASINQLTGTVDE

-1826 DQLDHAAGLNEN
+1826 DQLDHATGLNEN

-2011 IALGTTI
+2011 IALGTAI

-2396 GASTGNTLSFSNESG
+2396 GASTGNTLTFSNESG

-2563 YLAYDGDGTGITS
+2563 YLAYDSDGTGITS

>member
-159 FLYSDTNNN
+159 FLYSNTNNN

-731 STLFQSGADEALSY
+731 STLFQSGADEAL
-745 SLTTN
+745 
-750 GLAALGL
+750 
-757 KSAGVTVTYAVAFDA
+757 
-772 ISSTWLLTASAGA
+772 
-785 GNTVFTFSLHA
+785 
-796 TTGAYAFTLVDQ
+796 
-808 LDHATGLNENN
+808 
-819 LTIALGT
+819 
-826 AINATDF
+826 
-833 DGDTVTAAANGLVI
+833 
-847 TVNDDTPIATINQLT
+847 
-862 GTVDEDGVVEGA
+862 
-874 ANAGPGD
+874 
-881 GIAGGTGDVAG
+881 
-892 EIVLASGNVSTLF
+892 
-905 QSGADEALNYS
+905 NYS

-984 LNENDLSIALGTA
+984 LNENDLTIALGTA

-1187 TVNDDTPIATINQL
+1187 TVNDDTPIATVNQL

-1208 GVVEGA
+1208 GVVEGT

-1241 STLFQ
+1241 SALFQ

-1253 NYSLTTN
+1253 SYSLTTN

-1318 LDHAS
+1318 LDHAP

-1372 GTVDEDGVL
+1372 GTVDEDGVV

-1423 NYSLTTNG
+1423 SYSLTTNG

-1550 VEGAANAGPGDGIA
+1550 LEGAANAGPGDGIA

-1591 ALNYSLTTTGMAAL
+1591 ALSYSLTTNGLAAL
-1605 GLTSGGV
+1605 GLKSAGV
-1612 AVTYAVGFD
+1612 TVTYAVALD
-1621 AGSSTWL
+1621 AVSSTWL
-1628 LTASAGAGNTVFT
+1628 LTASAGAGNTAFT
-1641 FSLHAA
+1641 FSLHAT

-1660 HAPGLNENDLSI
+1660 HASGLNENDLSI

-1744 VLASGNVSTLF
+1744 VLASGNISTLF

-1764 YSLTT
+1764 YSLST

-1838 DLTIALGTTI
+1838 DLSIALGTTI

-2011 IALGTTI
+2011 IALGTAI

-2396 GASTGNTLSFSNESG
+2396 GASTGNTLTFSNESG

>member
-103 GYSGAAGNTGAD
+103 GYTGAAGNTGAD

-772 ISSTWLLTASAGA
+772 VSSTWLLTASAGA
-785 GNTVFTFSLHA
+785 GNTAFTFSLHA

-808 LDHATGLNENN
+808 LDHASGLNENN
-819 LTIALGT
+819 LSIALGT

-1039 VVEGAANAG
+1039 VLEGAANAG

-1109 FDAVSSTWLLTAS
+1109 L
-1122 AGAGNTAFTFS
+1122 
-1133 LHATTGAYAFT
+1133 
-1144 LVDQLDHASG
+1144 
-1154 LNENNLTIALGT
+1154 
-1166 AINATD
+1166 
-1172 FDGDTVTAAANGLVI
+1172 
-1187 TVNDDTPIATINQL
+1187 
-1201 TGTVDED
+1201 
-1208 GVVEGA
+1208 
-1214 ANAGPGDGIA
+1214 
-1224 GGTGDVAG
+1224 
-1232 EIVLASGNI
+1232 
-1241 STLFQ
+1241 
-1246 SGADEAL
+1246 
-1253 NYSLTTN
+1253 
-1260 GLAALGL
+1260 
-1267 KSAGVTVTYAVA
+1267 
-1279 FDAVS
+1279 DAVS

-1372 GTVDEDGVL
+1372 GTVDEDGVV

-1423 NYSLTTNG
+1423 NYSL
-1431 LAALGLKSA
+1431 S
-1440 GVTVTYAVAFDAVS
+1440 
-1454 STWLLTASAGA
+1454 
-1465 GNTAFTFSLHATT
+1465 
-1478 GAYAFTLVDQLDH
+1478 
-1491 ASGLN
+1491 
-1496 ENDLSIALG
+1496 
-1505 TAINATD
+1505 
-1512 FDGDTVTAAANGL
+1512 
-1525 VITVNDDTPI
+1525 
-1535 ATINQLTGT
+1535 
-1544 VDEDGV
+1544 
-1550 VEGAANAGPGDGIA
+1550 
-1564 GGTGDVAGEIVL
+1564 
-1576 ASGNVS
+1576 
-1582 TLFQSGADE
+1582 
-1591 ALNYSLTTTGMAAL
+1591 
-1605 GLTSGGV
+1605 
-1612 AVTYAVGFD
+1612 
-1621 AGSSTWL
+1621 
-1628 LTASAGAGNTVFT
+1628 
-1641 FSLHAA
+1641 
-1647 TGAYAFTL
+1647 
-1655 VDQLD
+1655 
-1660 HAPGLNENDLSI
+1660 
-1672 ALGTAINATDF
+1672 
-1683 DGDTVTA
+1683 
-1690 AANGLV
+1690 
-1696 ITVNDDTP
+1696 
-1704 IATVNQLTGTVDE
+1704 
-1717 DGVVEGAA
+1717 
-1725 NAGPG
+1725 
-1730 DGIAGGT
+1730 
-1737 GDVAGEI
+1737 
-1744 VLASGNVSTLF
+1744 
-1755 QSGADEALN
+1755 
-1764 YSLTT
+1764 T

-2011 IALGTTI
+2011 IALGTAI

-2396 GASTGNTLSFSNESG
+2396 GASTGNTLTFSNESG

>member
-1 MRKLTRKSIVDFC
+1 MRNLAHKPIVEIC
-14 RNKFPAVSPVTVIRQ
+14 RNKSPAVSSVTGISQ
-29 ESTMAIILNSSI
+29 ESVMAIILNSSI

-67 VAAINATDDTGD
+67 VAAINGTDDTGD
-79 LPFPF
+79 LPFAF
-84 ESRLFAL
+84 ESRLFTL

-103 GYSGAAGNTGAD
+103 GYTGAAGNSGAD

-123 VDLAF
+123 ADLAF

-135 LGDPGNANGGSDWS
+135 LGDPTNANSGSDWS
-149 GLYTLDGTKI
+149 GLYTLDGTRI
-159 FLYSDTNNN
+159 FLYTDTTNN
-168 IVLGRAGSEGA
+168 IVLGRAGTEGA
-179 TPAPDDDLAN
+179 TPAPEDDLAD
-189 PNGTIIFAA
+189 PGGTLIFAA

-212 QQEQLMHP
+212 QQEPLLHP

-312 FSFITNPDARYTV
+312 FSFVSNPDARYTV

-339 LFGGLFAASGATIII
+339 LFGGLFAASGATIVI

-400 IASVTVIGANGVA
+400 IASITVIGANGVA

-428 ISVTFTTSN
+428 ISVTFNTSN
-437 AGLDRTATIVG
+437 GGLDRTATIVG

-493 EVGSQLNFEDDGPAA
+493 EVGSLFNFEDDGPAA

-550 SGTDAPASYS
+550 SGADAPASYS

-570 FDSAAT
+570 VDSAAT

-585 TVKYDVIGN
+585 AVKYDVIGN

-654 GSVLKVTDKDGDS
+654 GSVFKVTDKDGDS

-680 DDTPIATLNQLTGT
+680 DDIPIATLNQLTGT

-731 STLFQSGADEALSY
+731 STLFASGADEPLSY

-750 GLAALGL
+750 GLSALGL

-785 GNTVFTFSLHA
+785 GNTVFTLSLH
-796 TTGAYAFTLVDQ
+796 TSTGAYAFTLVDQ
-808 LDHATGLNENN
+808 LDHAAGLNEND

-847 TVNDDTPIATINQLT
+847 TVNDDTPVATVNQLT
-862 GTVDEDGVVEGA
+862 GTVDEDGVVEGT

-881 GIAGGTGDVAG
+881 GIAGG
-892 EIVLASGNVSTLF
+892 S
-905 QSGADEALNYS
+905 
-916 LTTNGLA
+916 
-923 ALGLKSAGV
+923 
-932 TVTYAVAFDAVSST
+932 
-946 WLLTASAGA
+946 
-955 GNTAFTFSLHATT
+955 
-968 GAYAFTLVDQL
+968 
-979 DHASG
+979 
-984 LNENDLSIALGTA
+984 
-997 INATDFDGD
+997 
-1006 TVTAAANGLV
+1006 
-1016 ITVNDDTPIATINQL
+1016 
-1031 TGTVDEDG
+1031 
-1039 VVEGAANAG
+1039 
-1048 PGDGIA
+1048 
-1054 GGTGDVAG
+1054 GDVAG

-1089 NGLAAL
+1089 
-1095 GLKSAGVTVTYAVA
+1095 
-1109 FDAVSSTWLLTAS
+1109 
-1122 AGAGNTAFTFS
+1122 
-1133 LHATTGAYAFT
+1133 
-1144 LVDQLDHASG
+1144 
-1154 LNENNLTIALGT
+1154 
-1166 AINATD
+1166 
-1172 FDGDTVTAAANGLVI
+1172 
-1187 TVNDDTPIATINQL
+1187 
-1201 TGTVDED
+1201 
-1208 GVVEGA
+1208 
-1214 ANAGPGDGIA
+1214 
-1224 GGTGDVAG
+1224 
-1232 EIVLASGNI
+1232 
-1241 STLFQ
+1241 
-1246 SGADEAL
+1246 
-1253 NYSLTTN
+1253 
-1260 GLAALGL
+1260 
-1267 KSAGVTVTYAVA
+1267 
-1279 FDAVS
+1279 
-1284 STWLLTASAGA
+1284 
-1295 GNTAFT
+1295 
-1301 FSLHA
+1301 
-1306 TTGAYAFTLVDQ
+1306 
-1318 LDHAS
+1318 
-1323 GLNENDLSIA
+1323 
-1333 LGTAINATDFDGDT
+1333 
-1347 VTAAA
+1347 
-1352 NGLVITVNDD
+1352 
-1362 TPIATVNQLT
+1362 
-1372 GTVDEDGVL
+1372 
-1381 EGAANAGPGDGIA
+1381 
-1394 GGTGDVAGEI
+1394 
-1404 VLASGNISTLF
+1404 
-1415 QSGADEAL
+1415 
-1423 NYSLTTNG
+1423 
-1431 LAALGLKSA
+1431 
-1440 GVTVTYAVAFDAVS
+1440 
-1454 STWLLTASAGA
+1454 
-1465 GNTAFTFSLHATT
+1465 
-1478 GAYAFTLVDQLDH
+1478 
-1491 ASGLN
+1491 
-1496 ENDLSIALG
+1496 
-1505 TAINATD
+1505 
-1512 FDGDTVTAAANGL
+1512 
-1525 VITVNDDTPI
+1525 
-1535 ATINQLTGT
+1535 
-1544 VDEDGV
+1544 
-1550 VEGAANAGPGDGIA
+1550 
-1564 GGTGDVAGEIVL
+1564 
-1576 ASGNVS
+1576 
-1582 TLFQSGADE
+1582 
-1591 ALNYSLTTTGMAAL
+1591 TGMAAL
-1605 GLTSGGV
+1605 GLMSGGV

-1621 AGSSTWL
+1621 AGSNTWL

-1641 FSLHAA
+1641 FSLHA
-1647 TGAYAFTL
+1647 T
-1655 VDQLD
+1655 
-1660 HAPGLNENDLSI
+1660 
-1672 ALGTAINATDF
+1672 
-1683 DGDTVTA
+1683 
-1690 AANGLV
+1690 
-1696 ITVNDDTP
+1696 
-1704 IATVNQLTGTVDE
+1704 
-1717 DGVVEGAA
+1717 
-1725 NAGPG
+1725 
-1730 DGIAGGT
+1730 
-1737 GDVAGEI
+1737 
-1744 VLASGNVSTLF
+1744 
-1755 QSGADEALN
+1755 
-1764 YSLTT
+1764 
-1769 TGMAALGLTSGGVAV
+1769 
-1784 TYAVGFDA
+1784 
-1792 GSSTWL
+1792 
-1798 LTASAGAGNT
+1798 
-1808 VFTFSLH
+1808 
-1815 AATGAYAFTLV
+1815 TGAYAFTLV

-1838 DLTIALGTTI
+1838 DLTIALGTTL

-1855 DSVTAAANGLVITVD
+1855 DSVTAAANGLVITVN
-1870 DDTPIA
+1870 DDTPVA

-1890 HEGAADSGPG
+1890 LEGAADSGPG

-1944 LGLKSGGVT
+1944 LGLKSGGVN
-1953 VTYATTYD
+1953 VTYATAYD

-1997 QLDHAAGQNENDLN
+1997 QLDHAAGLNENDLN
-2011 IALGTTI
+2011 IALGTAI
-2018 NATDYDGDSVTAAA
+2018 NATDYDGDSITAAA

-2067 FAYDIGADDRLGT
+2067 FAYDIGADERLGT

-2100 TAITNKVVTWASESD
+2100 TAISNKVVTWASESD

-2152 TLSLADDIDSFS
+2152 TLSLTDDIDSFS

-2223 NNAFVPGE
+2223 NSAFVPGE

-2273 TAAPT
+2273 AAAPT

-2292 SEDLILVLK
+2292 SEDLVLVLK
-2301 LIDPDDNSLITRAI
+2301 LIDPDDNSQITRAI

-2353 VIVESNDYNFGNE
+2353 VIIESNDYNFGSE

-2372 LQVLV
+2372 LQVLD
-2377 STEGVTGSGYNL
+2377 STEGVSGSGYNL

-2396 GASTGNTLSFSNESG
+2396 GASTGNTLTFSNESG

-2430 VVKITDL
+2430 VIKITDL
-2437 GFVTSSTPDAH
+2437 GFVTSTTPDAH
-2448 LTFNVVVT
+2448 LAFNVVVT
-2456 DADADA
+2456 DADADSTA
-2462 TPAQTLDVTIE
+2462 AQTLNVTIE

-2491 LDTDGSLTAATAVI
+2491 LDTDSSLTAATTVI
-2505 SAGFTSGVDTLN
+2505 SSGFTSGVDTLN

-2526 YTEVAAPAANVAA
+2526 YMEVAAPAANVAA

-2563 YLAYDGDGTGITS
+2563 YLAYDGDGTGITG

>member
-1 MRKLTRKSIVDFC
+1 M
-14 RNKFPAVSPVTVIRQ
+14 
-29 ESTMAIILNSSI
+29 
-41 TVDET
+41 
-46 SGLQNAATSTDI
+46 
-58 EDINDNDIT
+58 
-67 VAAINATDDTGD
+67 
-79 LPFPF
+79 
-84 ESRLFAL
+84 
-91 LGATPVKNAALS
+91 
-103 GYSGAAGNTGAD
+103 
-115 LITITGTY
+115 
-123 VDLAF
+123 
-128 TDAQGKA
+128 
-135 LGDPGNANGGSDWS
+135 
-149 GLYTLDGTKI
+149 
-159 FLYSDTNNN
+159 
-168 IVLGRAGSEGA
+168 
-179 TPAPDDDLAN
+179 
-189 PNGTIIFAA
+189 
-198 YLEQTATGAKVWMV
+198 
-212 QQEQLMHP
+212 
-220 DTANPDDVVDM
+220 
-231 TNHLWVTASQDLA
+231 
-244 FDFAGLPSGQ
+244 
-254 NGFLMFKAGGST
+254 
-266 TGLIVTGM
+266 
-274 DPDQVPANQADTVNT
+274 
-289 SQGAGPTTIGTN
+289 
-301 SQGIKAGEGMI
+301 
-312 FSFITNPDARYTV
+312 
-325 PDLTHGEATNESNI
+325 
-339 LFGGLFAASGATIII
+339 
-354 AQATPPKTCAAT
+354 
-366 ISAFTTGL
+366 
-374 EVGSAYYDGLL
+374 
-385 DGNGHAVNGADNLGY
+385 
-400 IASVTVIGANGVA
+400 
-413 IAGLTGVTTNTTLGS
+413 
-428 ISVTFTTSN
+428 
-437 AGLDRTATIVG
+437 
-448 FEANFS
+448 
-454 LQYTVDGT
+454 
-462 HNRVVIENSGTG
+462 
-474 NSTFDIGGFH
+474 
-484 LPNVVAVPQ
+484 
-493 EVGSQLNFEDDGPAA
+493 
-508 AGLPVTAL
+508 
-516 VDEDSLAG
+516 
-524 GIDGGVGDAGLL
+524 
-536 VPASASGTVATVFT
+536 
-550 SGTDAPASYS
+550 
-560 LSNDTSGVQV
+560 
-570 FDSAAT
+570 
-576 AVALASKGE
+576 
-585 TVKYDVIGN
+585 
-594 TLWGYV
+594 
-600 GAAAE
+600 
-605 YVAATDRAVFK
+605 
-616 LELTNTSDGS
+616 
-626 YTFTLLDQL
+626 
-635 DHPDTVGGDNSEN
+635 
-648 ELLLQL
+648 
-654 GSVLKVTDKDGDS
+654 
-667 VTATAQKLVITVD
+667 
-680 DDTPIATLNQLTGT
+680 
-694 VDEDGVLEG
+694 
-703 AANAGPGD
+703 
-711 GIAGGTGDVAGEIVL
+711 
-726 ASGNV
+726 
-731 STLFQSGADEALSY
+731 
-745 SLTTN
+745 
-750 GLAALGL
+750 
-757 KSAGVTVTYAVAFDA
+757 TVTYAVAFDA
-772 ISSTWLLTASAGA
+772 VSSTWLLTASAGA
-785 GNTVFTFSLHA
+785 GNTAFTFSLHA

-808 LDHATGLNENN
+808 LDHASGLNEND

-892 EIVLASGNVSTLF
+892 EIVLASGNISTLF
-905 QSGADEALNYS
+905 QSGADEALSYS

-984 LNENDLSIALGTA
+984 LNENDLTIALGTA

-1089 NGLAAL
+1089 NG
-1095 GLKSAGVTVTYAVA
+1095 
-1109 FDAVSSTWLLTAS
+1109 
-1122 AGAGNTAFTFS
+1122 
-1133 LHATTGAYAFT
+1133 
-1144 LVDQLDHASG
+1144 
-1154 LNENNLTIALGT
+1154 
-1166 AINATD
+1166 
-1172 FDGDTVTAAANGLVI
+1172 
-1187 TVNDDTPIATINQL
+1187 
-1201 TGTVDED
+1201 
-1208 GVVEGA
+1208 
-1214 ANAGPGDGIA
+1214 
-1224 GGTGDVAG
+1224 
-1232 EIVLASGNI
+1232 
-1241 STLFQ
+1241 
-1246 SGADEAL
+1246 
-1253 NYSLTTN
+1253 
-1260 GLAALGL
+1260 
-1267 KSAGVTVTYAVA
+1267 
-1279 FDAVS
+1279 
-1284 STWLLTASAGA
+1284 
-1295 GNTAFT
+1295 
-1301 FSLHA
+1301 
-1306 TTGAYAFTLVDQ
+1306 
-1318 LDHAS
+1318 
-1323 GLNENDLSIA
+1323 
-1333 LGTAINATDFDGDT
+1333 
-1347 VTAAA
+1347 
-1352 NGLVITVNDD
+1352 
-1362 TPIATVNQLT
+1362 
-1372 GTVDEDGVL
+1372 
-1381 EGAANAGPGDGIA
+1381 
-1394 GGTGDVAGEI
+1394 
-1404 VLASGNISTLF
+1404 
-1415 QSGADEAL
+1415 
-1423 NYSLTTNG
+1423 
-1431 LAALGLKSA
+1431 
-1440 GVTVTYAVAFDAVS
+1440 
-1454 STWLLTASAGA
+1454 
-1465 GNTAFTFSLHATT
+1465 
-1478 GAYAFTLVDQLDH
+1478 
-1491 ASGLN
+1491 
-1496 ENDLSIALG
+1496 
-1505 TAINATD
+1505 
-1512 FDGDTVTAAANGL
+1512 
-1525 VITVNDDTPI
+1525 
-1535 ATINQLTGT
+1535 
-1544 VDEDGV
+1544 
-1550 VEGAANAGPGDGIA
+1550 
-1564 GGTGDVAGEIVL
+1564 
-1576 ASGNVS
+1576 
-1582 TLFQSGADE
+1582 
-1591 ALNYSLTTTGMAAL
+1591 
-1605 GLTSGGV
+1605 
-1612 AVTYAVGFD
+1612 
-1621 AGSSTWL
+1621 
-1628 LTASAGAGNTVFT
+1628 
-1641 FSLHAA
+1641 
-1647 TGAYAFTL
+1647 
-1655 VDQLD
+1655 
-1660 HAPGLNENDLSI
+1660 
-1672 ALGTAINATDF
+1672 
-1683 DGDTVTA
+1683 
-1690 AANGLV
+1690 
-1696 ITVNDDTP
+1696 
-1704 IATVNQLTGTVDE
+1704 
-1717 DGVVEGAA
+1717 
-1725 NAGPG
+1725 
-1730 DGIAGGT
+1730 
-1737 GDVAGEI
+1737 
-1744 VLASGNVSTLF
+1744 
-1755 QSGADEALN
+1755 
-1764 YSLTT
+1764 
-1769 TGMAALGLTSGGVAV
+1769 MAALGLTSGGVAV

-1826 DQLDHAAGLNEN
+1826 DQLDHAAGQNEN

-1907 GDVAGEIVLASGNVS
+1907 GDVAGEVVLASGNVS

-2011 IALGTTI
+2011 IALGTAI

-2396 GASTGNTLSFSNESG
+2396 GASTGNTLTFSNESG

>member
-726 ASGNV
+726 ASGN
-731 STLFQSGADEALSY
+731 
-745 SLTTN
+745 
-750 GLAALGL
+750 
-757 KSAGVTVTYAVAFDA
+757 
-772 ISSTWLLTASAGA
+772 I
-785 GNTVFTFSLHA
+785 
-796 TTGAYAFTLVDQ
+796 
-808 LDHATGLNENN
+808 
-819 LTIALGT
+819 
-826 AINATDF
+826 
-833 DGDTVTAAANGLVI
+833 
-847 TVNDDTPIATINQLT
+847 
-862 GTVDEDGVVEGA
+862 
-874 ANAGPGD
+874 
-881 GIAGGTGDVAG
+881 
-892 EIVLASGNVSTLF
+892 STLF

-916 LTTNGLA
+916 LTTNGMA
-923 ALGLKSAGV
+923 ALGLTSGGV
-932 TVTYAVAFDAVSST
+932 AVTYAVGFDAGSST

-984 LNENDLSIALGTA
+984 LNENDLS
-997 INATDFDGD
+997 
-1006 TVTAAANGLV
+1006 
-1016 ITVNDDTPIATINQL
+1016 
-1031 TGTVDEDG
+1031 
-1039 VVEGAANAG
+1039 
-1048 PGDGIA
+1048 
-1054 GGTGDVAG
+1054 
-1062 EIVLASGNVSTLF
+1062 
-1075 QSGADEALSYSLTT
+1075 
-1089 NGLAAL
+1089 
-1095 GLKSAGVTVTYAVA
+1095 
-1109 FDAVSSTWLLTAS
+1109 
-1122 AGAGNTAFTFS
+1122 
-1133 LHATTGAYAFT
+1133 
-1144 LVDQLDHASG
+1144 
-1154 LNENNLTIALGT
+1154 IALGT

-1362 TPIATVNQLT
+1362 TPIATINQLT

-1404 VLASGNISTLF
+1404 VLASGN
-1415 QSGADEAL
+1415 
-1423 NYSLTTNG
+1423 
-1431 LAALGLKSA
+1431 
-1440 GVTVTYAVAFDAVS
+1440 
-1454 STWLLTASAGA
+1454 
-1465 GNTAFTFSLHATT
+1465 
-1478 GAYAFTLVDQLDH
+1478 
-1491 ASGLN
+1491 
-1496 ENDLSIALG
+1496 
-1505 TAINATD
+1505 
-1512 FDGDTVTAAANGL
+1512 
-1525 VITVNDDTPI
+1525 
-1535 ATINQLTGT
+1535 
-1544 VDEDGV
+1544 
-1550 VEGAANAGPGDGIA
+1550 
-1564 GGTGDVAGEIVL
+1564 
-1576 ASGNVS
+1576 VS

-1591 ALNYSLTTTGMAAL
+1591 ALSYSLTT
-1605 GLTSGGV
+1605 
-1612 AVTYAVGFD
+1612 
-1621 AGSSTWL
+1621 
-1628 LTASAGAGNTVFT
+1628 N
-1641 FSLHAA
+1641 
-1647 TGAYAFTL
+1647 
-1655 VDQLD
+1655 
-1660 HAPGLNENDLSI
+1660 
-1672 ALGTAINATDF
+1672 
-1683 DGDTVTA
+1683 
-1690 AANGLV
+1690 
-1696 ITVNDDTP
+1696 
-1704 IATVNQLTGTVDE
+1704 
-1717 DGVVEGAA
+1717 
-1725 NAGPG
+1725 
-1730 DGIAGGT
+1730 
-1737 GDVAGEI
+1737 
-1744 VLASGNVSTLF
+1744 
-1755 QSGADEALN
+1755 
-1764 YSLTT
+1764 
-1769 TGMAALGLTSGGVAV
+1769 GMAALGLTSGGVAV

-1838 DLTIALGTTI
+1838 DLSIALGTTI

-1876 SINLLTGTVDEDGV
+1876 TVNLLTGTVDEDGV

-2011 IALGTTI
+2011 IALGTAI

-2396 GASTGNTLSFSNESG
+2396 GASTGNTLTFSNESG

>member
-772 ISSTWLLTASAGA
+772 
-785 GNTVFTFSLHA
+785 
-796 TTGAYAFTLVDQ
+796 
-808 LDHATGLNENN
+808 
-819 LTIALGT
+819 
-826 AINATDF
+826 
-833 DGDTVTAAANGLVI
+833 
-847 TVNDDTPIATINQLT
+847 
-862 GTVDEDGVVEGA
+862 
-874 ANAGPGD
+874 
-881 GIAGGTGDVAG
+881 
-892 EIVLASGNVSTLF
+892 
-905 QSGADEALNYS
+905 
-916 LTTNGLA
+916 
-923 ALGLKSAGV
+923 
-932 TVTYAVAFDAVSST
+932 VSST

-1154 LNENNLTIALGT
+1154 LNENDLSIALGT

-1187 TVNDDTPIATINQL
+1187 TVNDDTPIATVNQL

-1253 NYSLTTN
+1253 S
-1260 GLAALGL
+1260 
-1267 KSAGVTVTYAVA
+1267 
-1279 FDAVS
+1279 
-1284 STWLLTASAGA
+1284 
-1295 GNTAFT
+1295 
-1301 FSLHA
+1301 
-1306 TTGAYAFTLVDQ
+1306 
-1318 LDHAS
+1318 
-1323 GLNENDLSIA
+1323 
-1333 LGTAINATDFDGDT
+1333 
-1347 VTAAA
+1347 
-1352 NGLVITVNDD
+1352 
-1362 TPIATVNQLT
+1362 
-1372 GTVDEDGVL
+1372 
-1381 EGAANAGPGDGIA
+1381 
-1394 GGTGDVAGEI
+1394 
-1404 VLASGNISTLF
+1404 
-1415 QSGADEAL
+1415 
-1423 NYSLTTNG
+1423 YSLTTNG

-1535 ATINQLTGT
+1535 ATINQLTGN

-1550 VEGAANAGPGDGIA
+1550 LEGAANAGPGDGIA

-1591 ALNYSLTTTGMAAL
+1591 ALSYSLTTNGMAAL

-1660 HAPGLNENDLSI
+1660 HA
-1672 ALGTAINATDF
+1672 
-1683 DGDTVTA
+1683 
-1690 AANGLV
+1690 
-1696 ITVNDDTP
+1696 
-1704 IATVNQLTGTVDE
+1704 
-1717 DGVVEGAA
+1717 
-1725 NAGPG
+1725 
-1730 DGIAGGT
+1730 
-1737 GDVAGEI
+1737 
-1744 VLASGNVSTLF
+1744 
-1755 QSGADEALN
+1755 
-1764 YSLTT
+1764 Y
-1769 TGMAALGLTSGGVAV
+1769 
-1784 TYAVGFDA
+1784 
-1792 GSSTWL
+1792 
-1798 LTASAGAGNT
+1798 
-1808 VFTFSLH
+1808 
-1815 AATGAYAFTLV
+1815 
-1826 DQLDHAAGLNEN
+1826 GLNEN

-2011 IALGTTI
+2011 IALGTAI

-2273 TAAPT
+2273 AAAPT

-2292 SEDLILVLK
+2292 SEDLVLVLK
-2301 LIDPDDNSLITRAI
+2301 LIDPDDNSQITRAI

-2396 GASTGNTLSFSNESG
+2396 GASTGNTLTFSNESG

>member
-103 GYSGAAGNTGAD
+103 GYTGAAGNTGAD

-428 ISVTFTTSN
+428 ISVIFTTSN

-576 AVALASKGE
+576 SVALASKGE

-726 ASGNV
+726 ASGNI

-772 ISSTWLLTASAGA
+772 VSSTWLLTASAGA
-785 GNTVFTFSLHA
+785 GNTAFTFSLHA

-808 LDHATGLNENN
+808 LDHAYGLNEND
-819 LTIALGT
+819 LTIALGTAINATDFDGDTVTAAANGLVITVNDDTPIATVNQLTGTVDEDGVVEGAANAGPGDGIAGGTGDVAGEIVLVSGNISTLFQSGADEALSYSLTTNGLAALGLKSAGVTVTYAVAFDAVSSTWLLTASAGAGNTAFTFSLHANTGAYAFTLVDQLDHASGLNENDLSIALGT

-979 DHASG
+979 DHAYG
-984 LNENDLSIALGTA
+984 LNENDLTIALGTA

-1016 ITVNDDTPIATINQL
+1016 ITVNDDTPIATVNQL

-1062 EIVLASGNVSTLF
+1062 EIVLVSGNISTLF

-1144 LVDQLDHASG
+1144 LVDQLDHA
-1154 LNENNLTIALGT
+1154 
-1166 AINATD
+1166 
-1172 FDGDTVTAAANGLVI
+1172 
-1187 TVNDDTPIATINQL
+1187 P
-1201 TGTVDED
+1201 
-1208 GVVEGA
+1208 
-1214 ANAGPGDGIA
+1214 
-1224 GGTGDVAG
+1224 
-1232 EIVLASGNI
+1232 
-1241 STLFQ
+1241 
-1246 SGADEAL
+1246 
-1253 NYSLTTN
+1253 
-1260 GLAALGL
+1260 
-1267 KSAGVTVTYAVA
+1267 
-1279 FDAVS
+1279 
-1284 STWLLTASAGA
+1284 
-1295 GNTAFT
+1295 
-1301 FSLHA
+1301 
-1306 TTGAYAFTLVDQ
+1306 
-1318 LDHAS
+1318 
-1323 GLNENDLSIA
+1323 GLNENDLTIA

-1491 ASGLN
+1491 APGLN

-1512 FDGDTVTAAANGL
+1512 FDGDTVTATANGL

-1535 ATINQLTGT
+1535 ATVNQLTGT

-1591 ALNYSLTTTGMAAL
+1591 ALSYSLTTNGMAAL

-1660 HAPGLNENDLSI
+1660 HASGLNENDLTI

-1704 IATVNQLTGTVDE
+1704 IATINQLTGTVDE

-2011 IALGTTI
+2011 IALGTAI

-2044 VVTAKSNVVY
+2044 VVTVKSNVVY

-2396 GASTGNTLSFSNESG
+2396 GASTGNTLTFSNESG

>member
-103 GYSGAAGNTGAD
+103 GYTGAAGNTGAD

-726 ASGNV
+726 ASGN
-731 STLFQSGADEALSY
+731 
-745 SLTTN
+745 
-750 GLAALGL
+750 
-757 KSAGVTVTYAVAFDA
+757 
-772 ISSTWLLTASAGA
+772 I
-785 GNTVFTFSLHA
+785 
-796 TTGAYAFTLVDQ
+796 
-808 LDHATGLNENN
+808 
-819 LTIALGT
+819 
-826 AINATDF
+826 
-833 DGDTVTAAANGLVI
+833 
-847 TVNDDTPIATINQLT
+847 
-862 GTVDEDGVVEGA
+862 
-874 ANAGPGD
+874 
-881 GIAGGTGDVAG
+881 
-892 EIVLASGNVSTLF
+892 STLF
-905 QSGADEALNYS
+905 QSGADEALN
-916 LTTNGLA
+916 
-923 ALGLKSAGV
+923 
-932 TVTYAVAFDAVSST
+932 
-946 WLLTASAGA
+946 
-955 GNTAFTFSLHATT
+955 
-968 GAYAFTLVDQL
+968 
-979 DHASG
+979 
-984 LNENDLSIALGTA
+984 
-997 INATDFDGD
+997 
-1006 TVTAAANGLV
+1006 
-1016 ITVNDDTPIATINQL
+1016 
-1031 TGTVDEDG
+1031 
-1039 VVEGAANAG
+1039 
-1048 PGDGIA
+1048 
-1054 GGTGDVAG
+1054 
-1062 EIVLASGNVSTLF
+1062 
-1075 QSGADEALSYSLTT
+1075 YSLTT

-1323 GLNENDLSIA
+1323 GLNENNLTIA

-1362 TPIATVNQLT
+1362 TPIATINQLT
-1372 GTVDEDGVL
+1372 GTVDEDGVV

-1496 ENDLSIALG
+1496 ENNLTIALG

-1591 ALNYSLTTTGMAAL
+1591 ALNYSLTTNGLAAL
-1605 GLTSGGV
+1605 GLKSAGV
-1612 AVTYAVGFD
+1612 TVTYAVAFD
-1621 AGSSTWL
+1621 AVSSTWL
-1628 LTASAGAGNTVFT
+1628 LTASAGAGNTAFT
-1641 FSLHAA
+1641 FSLHAT

-1660 HAPGLNENDLSI
+1660 HASGLNENNLTI

-1704 IATVNQLTGTVDE
+1704 IATINQLTGTVDE

-1744 VLASGNVSTLF
+1744 VLASGNISTLFQSGADEALNYSLTTNGLAALGLKSAGVTVTYAVAFDAVSSTWLLTASAGAGNTAFTFSLHATTGAYAFTLVDQLDHASGLNENNLTIALGTAINATDFDGDTVTAAANGLVITVNDDTPIATINQLTGTVDEDGVVEGAANAGPGDGIAGGTGDVAGEIVLASGNISTLF

-1838 DLTIALGTTI
+1838 DLSIALGTTI

-1907 GDVAGEIVLASGNVS
+1907 GDVAGEVVLASGNVS

-2011 IALGTTI
+2011 IALGTAI

-2396 GASTGNTLSFSNESG
+2396 GASTGNTLTFSNESG

>member
-1 MRKLTRKSIVDFC
+1 
-14 RNKFPAVSPVTVIRQ
+14 
-29 ESTMAIILNSSI
+29 MAIILNSSI

-301 SQGIKAGEGMI
+301 SQRIKAGEGMI

-731 STLFQSGADEALSY
+731 STLFQSGADEALNY

-772 ISSTWLLTASAGA
+772 VSSTWLLTASAGA
-785 GNTVFTFSLHA
+785 GNTAFTFSLHA

-808 LDHATGLNENN
+808 LDHASGLNENN

-905 QSGADEALNYS
+905 QSGADEALSYS

-1187 TVNDDTPIATINQL
+1187 TVNDDTPIATVNQL

-1208 GVVEGA
+1208 GVVEGT

-1241 STLFQ
+1241 SALFQ

-1253 NYSLTTN
+1253 SYSLTTN

-1279 FDAVS
+1279 LDAVS

-1323 GLNENDLSIA
+1323 
-1333 LGTAINATDFDGDT
+1333 
-1347 VTAAA
+1347 
-1352 NGLVITVNDD
+1352 
-1362 TPIATVNQLT
+1362 
-1372 GTVDEDGVL
+1372 
-1381 EGAANAGPGDGIA
+1381 
-1394 GGTGDVAGEI
+1394 
-1404 VLASGNISTLF
+1404 
-1415 QSGADEAL
+1415 
-1423 NYSLTTNG
+1423 
-1431 LAALGLKSA
+1431 
-1440 GVTVTYAVAFDAVS
+1440 
-1454 STWLLTASAGA
+1454 
-1465 GNTAFTFSLHATT
+1465 
-1478 GAYAFTLVDQLDH
+1478 
-1491 ASGLN
+1491 
-1496 ENDLSIALG
+1496 
-1505 TAINATD
+1505 
-1512 FDGDTVTAAANGL
+1512 
-1525 VITVNDDTPI
+1525 
-1535 ATINQLTGT
+1535 
-1544 VDEDGV
+1544 
-1550 VEGAANAGPGDGIA
+1550 
-1564 GGTGDVAGEIVL
+1564 
-1576 ASGNVS
+1576 
-1582 TLFQSGADE
+1582 
-1591 ALNYSLTTTGMAAL
+1591 
-1605 GLTSGGV
+1605 
-1612 AVTYAVGFD
+1612 
-1621 AGSSTWL
+1621 
-1628 LTASAGAGNTVFT
+1628 
-1641 FSLHAA
+1641 
-1647 TGAYAFTL
+1647 
-1655 VDQLD
+1655 
-1660 HAPGLNENDLSI
+1660 GLNENDLSI

-1764 YSLTT
+1764 YSLST

-2011 IALGTTI
+2011 IALGTAI

-2396 GASTGNTLSFSNESG
+2396 GASTGNTLTFSNESG

>member
-103 GYSGAAGNTGAD
+103 GYTGAAGNTGAD

-731 STLFQSGADEALSY
+731 STLFQSGADEAL
-745 SLTTN
+745 
-750 GLAALGL
+750 
-757 KSAGVTVTYAVAFDA
+757 
-772 ISSTWLLTASAGA
+772 
-785 GNTVFTFSLHA
+785 
-796 TTGAYAFTLVDQ
+796 
-808 LDHATGLNENN
+808 
-819 LTIALGT
+819 
-826 AINATDF
+826 
-833 DGDTVTAAANGLVI
+833 
-847 TVNDDTPIATINQLT
+847 
-862 GTVDEDGVVEGA
+862 
-874 ANAGPGD
+874 
-881 GIAGGTGDVAG
+881 
-892 EIVLASGNVSTLF
+892 
-905 QSGADEALNYS
+905 
-916 LTTNGLA
+916 
-923 ALGLKSAGV
+923 
-932 TVTYAVAFDAVSST
+932 
-946 WLLTASAGA
+946 
-955 GNTAFTFSLHATT
+955 
-968 GAYAFTLVDQL
+968 
-979 DHASG
+979 
-984 LNENDLSIALGTA
+984 
-997 INATDFDGD
+997 
-1006 TVTAAANGLV
+1006 
-1016 ITVNDDTPIATINQL
+1016 
-1031 TGTVDEDG
+1031 
-1039 VVEGAANAG
+1039 
-1048 PGDGIA
+1048 
-1054 GGTGDVAG
+1054 
-1062 EIVLASGNVSTLF
+1062 
-1075 QSGADEALSYSLTT
+1075 
-1089 NGLAAL
+1089 
-1095 GLKSAGVTVTYAVA
+1095 
-1109 FDAVSSTWLLTAS
+1109 
-1122 AGAGNTAFTFS
+1122 
-1133 LHATTGAYAFT
+1133 
-1144 LVDQLDHASG
+1144 
-1154 LNENNLTIALGT
+1154 
-1166 AINATD
+1166 
-1172 FDGDTVTAAANGLVI
+1172 
-1187 TVNDDTPIATINQL
+1187 
-1201 TGTVDED
+1201 
-1208 GVVEGA
+1208 
-1214 ANAGPGDGIA
+1214 
-1224 GGTGDVAG
+1224 
-1232 EIVLASGNI
+1232 
-1241 STLFQ
+1241 
-1246 SGADEAL
+1246 
-1253 NYSLTTN
+1253 
-1260 GLAALGL
+1260 
-1267 KSAGVTVTYAVA
+1267 
-1279 FDAVS
+1279 
-1284 STWLLTASAGA
+1284 
-1295 GNTAFT
+1295 
-1301 FSLHA
+1301 
-1306 TTGAYAFTLVDQ
+1306 
-1318 LDHAS
+1318 
-1323 GLNENDLSIA
+1323 
-1333 LGTAINATDFDGDT
+1333 
-1347 VTAAA
+1347 
-1352 NGLVITVNDD
+1352 
-1362 TPIATVNQLT
+1362 
-1372 GTVDEDGVL
+1372 
-1381 EGAANAGPGDGIA
+1381 
-1394 GGTGDVAGEI
+1394 
-1404 VLASGNISTLF
+1404 
-1415 QSGADEAL
+1415 
-1423 NYSLTTNG
+1423 
-1431 LAALGLKSA
+1431 
-1440 GVTVTYAVAFDAVS
+1440 
-1454 STWLLTASAGA
+1454 
-1465 GNTAFTFSLHATT
+1465 
-1478 GAYAFTLVDQLDH
+1478 
-1491 ASGLN
+1491 
-1496 ENDLSIALG
+1496 
-1505 TAINATD
+1505 
-1512 FDGDTVTAAANGL
+1512 
-1525 VITVNDDTPI
+1525 
-1535 ATINQLTGT
+1535 
-1544 VDEDGV
+1544 
-1550 VEGAANAGPGDGIA
+1550 
-1564 GGTGDVAGEIVL
+1564 
-1576 ASGNVS
+1576 
-1582 TLFQSGADE
+1582 
-1591 ALNYSLTTTGMAAL
+1591 NYSLTTTGMAAL

-1660 HAPGLNENDLSI
+1660 HA
-1672 ALGTAINATDF
+1672 T
-1683 DGDTVTA
+1683 
-1690 AANGLV
+1690 
-1696 ITVNDDTP
+1696 
-1704 IATVNQLTGTVDE
+1704 
-1717 DGVVEGAA
+1717 
-1725 NAGPG
+1725 
-1730 DGIAGGT
+1730 
-1737 GDVAGEI
+1737 
-1744 VLASGNVSTLF
+1744 
-1755 QSGADEALN
+1755 
-1764 YSLTT
+1764 
-1769 TGMAALGLTSGGVAV
+1769 
-1784 TYAVGFDA
+1784 
-1792 GSSTWL
+1792 
-1798 LTASAGAGNT
+1798 
-1808 VFTFSLH
+1808 
-1815 AATGAYAFTLV
+1815 
-1826 DQLDHAAGLNEN
+1826 GLNEN

-2396 GASTGNTLSFSNESG
+2396 GASTGNTLTFSNESG

>member
-1 MRKLTRKSIVDFC
+1 MRNLTHKPIVEIC
-14 RNKFPAVSPVTVIRQ
+14 RNKSPAVSSVTGISQ
-29 ESTMAIILNSSI
+29 ESVMAIILNSSI

-67 VAAINATDDTGD
+67 VAAINGTDDTGD
-79 LPFPF
+79 LPFAF
-84 ESRLFAL
+84 ESRLFTL

-103 GYSGAAGNTGAD
+103 GYTGAAGNSGAD

-123 VDLAF
+123 ADLAF

-135 LGDPGNANGGSDWS
+135 LGDPTNANSGSDWS
-149 GLYTLDGTKI
+149 GLYTLDGTRI
-159 FLYSDTNNN
+159 FLYTDTTNN
-168 IVLGRAGSEGA
+168 IVLGRAGTEGA
-179 TPAPDDDLAN
+179 TPAPEDDLAD
-189 PNGTIIFAA
+189 PGGTLIFAA
-198 YLEQTATGAKVWMV
+198 YLEETATGAKVWMV
-212 QQEQLMHP
+212 QQEPLLHP

-312 FSFITNPDARYTV
+312 FSFVSNPDARYTV

-339 LFGGLFAASGATIII
+339 LFGGLFAASGATIVI

-385 DGNGHAVNGADNLGY
+385 DGNGHAVNGADNLDY
-400 IASVTVIGANGVA
+400 IASITVIGANGVA

-428 ISVTFTTSN
+428 ISVTFNTSN
-437 AGLDRTATIVG
+437 GGLDRTATIVG

-493 EVGSQLNFEDDGPAA
+493 EVGSLFNFEDDGPAA

-516 VDEDSLAG
+516 VDEDSLIG

-560 LSNDTSGVQV
+560 LSNDTSAVQV
-570 FDSAAT
+570 VDSAAT

-585 TVKYDVIGN
+585 AVKYDVIGN

-654 GSVLKVTDKDGDS
+654 GSVFKVTDKDGDS

-680 DDTPIATLNQLTGT
+680 DDTPIATLNPLTGT

-703 AANAGPGD
+703 AANAGPGDGIAGGTGDVAGEIVLASGNVSTLFASGADEPLSYSLTTNGLSALGLKSAGVTVTYAVAFDAISSTWLLTASAGAGNTVFTFSLHTSTGAYAFTLVDQLDHAAGLNENDLTIALGTAINATDFDGDTVTAAANGLVITVNDDTPVATVNQLTGSVDEDGVVEGTANAGPGD

-750 GLAALGL
+750 GMVALGL
-757 KSAGVTVTYAVAFDA
+757 QSGGVAVSYAVAFDA
-772 ISSTWLLTASAGA
+772 GSNTWQLTASAGA
-785 GNTVFTFSLHA
+785 GNTVFTFNLHA
-796 TTGAYAFTLVDQ
+796 ATGAYAFTLVDQ
-808 LDHATGLNENN
+808 LDHAAGLNEND
-819 LTIALGT
+819 LSIALGT
-826 AINATDF
+826 AVNATDF
-833 DGDTVTAAANGLVI
+833 DGDSVTAAANGLVI
-847 TVNDDTPIATINQLT
+847 TVNDDSPIASINQLT
-862 GTVDEDGVVEGA
+862 GTVDEDGVVEGT

-881 GIAGGTGDVAG
+881 GIAGG
-892 EIVLASGNVSTLF
+892 S
-905 QSGADEALNYS
+905 
-916 LTTNGLA
+916 
-923 ALGLKSAGV
+923 
-932 TVTYAVAFDAVSST
+932 
-946 WLLTASAGA
+946 
-955 GNTAFTFSLHATT
+955 
-968 GAYAFTLVDQL
+968 
-979 DHASG
+979 
-984 LNENDLSIALGTA
+984 
-997 INATDFDGD
+997 
-1006 TVTAAANGLV
+1006 
-1016 ITVNDDTPIATINQL
+1016 
-1031 TGTVDEDG
+1031 
-1039 VVEGAANAG
+1039 
-1048 PGDGIA
+1048 
-1054 GGTGDVAG
+1054 GDVAG

-1089 NGLAAL
+1089 
-1095 GLKSAGVTVTYAVA
+1095 
-1109 FDAVSSTWLLTAS
+1109 
-1122 AGAGNTAFTFS
+1122 
-1133 LHATTGAYAFT
+1133 
-1144 LVDQLDHASG
+1144 
-1154 LNENNLTIALGT
+1154 
-1166 AINATD
+1166 
-1172 FDGDTVTAAANGLVI
+1172 
-1187 TVNDDTPIATINQL
+1187 
-1201 TGTVDED
+1201 
-1208 GVVEGA
+1208 
-1214 ANAGPGDGIA
+1214 
-1224 GGTGDVAG
+1224 
-1232 EIVLASGNI
+1232 
-1241 STLFQ
+1241 
-1246 SGADEAL
+1246 
-1253 NYSLTTN
+1253 
-1260 GLAALGL
+1260 
-1267 KSAGVTVTYAVA
+1267 
-1279 FDAVS
+1279 
-1284 STWLLTASAGA
+1284 
-1295 GNTAFT
+1295 
-1301 FSLHA
+1301 
-1306 TTGAYAFTLVDQ
+1306 
-1318 LDHAS
+1318 
-1323 GLNENDLSIA
+1323 
-1333 LGTAINATDFDGDT
+1333 
-1347 VTAAA
+1347 
-1352 NGLVITVNDD
+1352 
-1362 TPIATVNQLT
+1362 
-1372 GTVDEDGVL
+1372 
-1381 EGAANAGPGDGIA
+1381 
-1394 GGTGDVAGEI
+1394 
-1404 VLASGNISTLF
+1404 
-1415 QSGADEAL
+1415 
-1423 NYSLTTNG
+1423 
-1431 LAALGLKSA
+1431 
-1440 GVTVTYAVAFDAVS
+1440 
-1454 STWLLTASAGA
+1454 
-1465 GNTAFTFSLHATT
+1465 
-1478 GAYAFTLVDQLDH
+1478 
-1491 ASGLN
+1491 
-1496 ENDLSIALG
+1496 
-1505 TAINATD
+1505 
-1512 FDGDTVTAAANGL
+1512 
-1525 VITVNDDTPI
+1525 
-1535 ATINQLTGT
+1535 
-1544 VDEDGV
+1544 
-1550 VEGAANAGPGDGIA
+1550 
-1564 GGTGDVAGEIVL
+1564 
-1576 ASGNVS
+1576 
-1582 TLFQSGADE
+1582 
-1591 ALNYSLTTTGMAAL
+1591 TGMAAL
-1605 GLTSGGV
+1605 GLMSGGV
-1612 AVTYAVGFD
+1612 AVTYAVAFD
-1621 AGSSTWL
+1621 PGS
-1628 LTASAGAGNTVFT
+1628 N
-1641 FSLHAA
+1641 
-1647 TGAYAFTL
+1647 
-1655 VDQLD
+1655 
-1660 HAPGLNENDLSI
+1660 
-1672 ALGTAINATDF
+1672 
-1683 DGDTVTA
+1683 
-1690 AANGLV
+1690 
-1696 ITVNDDTP
+1696 
-1704 IATVNQLTGTVDE
+1704 
-1717 DGVVEGAA
+1717 
-1725 NAGPG
+1725 
-1730 DGIAGGT
+1730 
-1737 GDVAGEI
+1737 
-1744 VLASGNVSTLF
+1744 
-1755 QSGADEALN
+1755 
-1764 YSLTT
+1764 
-1769 TGMAALGLTSGGVAV
+1769 
-1784 TYAVGFDA
+1784 
-1792 GSSTWL
+1792 TWL

-1838 DLTIALGTTI
+1838 DLTIALGTTL

-1855 DSVTAAANGLVITVD
+1855 DSVTAAADGLVITVD
-1870 DDTPIA
+1870 DDTPLA

-1890 HEGAADSGPG
+1890 LEGAADSGPG

-1939 NGLTA
+1939 NGLSA

-1953 VTYATTYD
+1953 VTYATAYD

-1997 QLDHAAGQNENDLN
+1997 QLDHAAGLNENDLN
-2011 IALGTTI
+2011 IALGTAI
-2018 NATDYDGDSVTAAA
+2018 NATDYDGDSITAAA

-2054 ANSSNPT
+2054 ANASNPT

-2067 FAYDIGADDRLGT
+2067 FAYDIGADERLGT

-2100 TAITNKVVTWASESD
+2100 TAISNKVVTWASESD

-2152 TLSLADDIDSFS
+2152 TLSLTDDIDSFS

-2223 NNAFVPGE
+2223 NSAFVPGE

-2273 TAAPT
+2273 AAAPT

-2292 SEDLILVLK
+2292 SEDLVLVLK
-2301 LIDPDDNSLITRAI
+2301 LIDPDDNSQITRAI

-2353 VIVESNDYNFGNE
+2353 VIIESNDYNFGSE

-2372 LQVLV
+2372 LQVLD
-2377 STEGVTGSGYNL
+2377 STEGVSGSGYNL

-2396 GASTGNTLSFSNESG
+2396 GASTGNTLTFSNESG

-2430 VVKITDL
+2430 VIKITDL
-2437 GFVTSSTPDAH
+2437 GFVTSTTPDAH
-2448 LTFNVVVT
+2448 LAFNVVVT
-2456 DADADA
+2456 DADADSTA
-2462 TPAQTLDVTIE
+2462 AQTLNVTIE

-2491 LDTDGSLTAATAVI
+2491 LDTDSSLTAATTVI
-2505 SAGFTSGVDTLN
+2505 SSGFTSGVDTLN

-2526 YTEVAAPAANVAA
+2526 YMEVAAPAANVAA

-2563 YLAYDGDGTGITS
+2563 YLAYDGDGTGITG

>member
-103 GYSGAAGNTGAD
+103 GYTGAAGNTGAD

-428 ISVTFTTSN
+428 ISVIFTTSN

-576 AVALASKGE
+576 SVALASKGE

-731 STLFQSGADEALSY
+731 STLFQSGADEAL
-745 SLTTN
+745 
-750 GLAALGL
+750 
-757 KSAGVTVTYAVAFDA
+757 
-772 ISSTWLLTASAGA
+772 
-785 GNTVFTFSLHA
+785 
-796 TTGAYAFTLVDQ
+796 
-808 LDHATGLNENN
+808 
-819 LTIALGT
+819 
-826 AINATDF
+826 
-833 DGDTVTAAANGLVI
+833 
-847 TVNDDTPIATINQLT
+847 
-862 GTVDEDGVVEGA
+862 
-874 ANAGPGD
+874 
-881 GIAGGTGDVAG
+881 
-892 EIVLASGNVSTLF
+892 
-905 QSGADEALNYS
+905 
-916 LTTNGLA
+916 
-923 ALGLKSAGV
+923 
-932 TVTYAVAFDAVSST
+932 
-946 WLLTASAGA
+946 
-955 GNTAFTFSLHATT
+955 
-968 GAYAFTLVDQL
+968 
-979 DHASG
+979 
-984 LNENDLSIALGTA
+984 
-997 INATDFDGD
+997 
-1006 TVTAAANGLV
+1006 
-1016 ITVNDDTPIATINQL
+1016 
-1031 TGTVDEDG
+1031 
-1039 VVEGAANAG
+1039 
-1048 PGDGIA
+1048 
-1054 GGTGDVAG
+1054 
-1062 EIVLASGNVSTLF
+1062 
-1075 QSGADEALSYSLTT
+1075 
-1089 NGLAAL
+1089 
-1095 GLKSAGVTVTYAVA
+1095 
-1109 FDAVSSTWLLTAS
+1109 
-1122 AGAGNTAFTFS
+1122 
-1133 LHATTGAYAFT
+1133 
-1144 LVDQLDHASG
+1144 
-1154 LNENNLTIALGT
+1154 
-1166 AINATD
+1166 
-1172 FDGDTVTAAANGLVI
+1172 
-1187 TVNDDTPIATINQL
+1187 
-1201 TGTVDED
+1201 
-1208 GVVEGA
+1208 
-1214 ANAGPGDGIA
+1214 
-1224 GGTGDVAG
+1224 
-1232 EIVLASGNI
+1232 
-1241 STLFQ
+1241 
-1246 SGADEAL
+1246 
-1253 NYSLTTN
+1253 
-1260 GLAALGL
+1260 
-1267 KSAGVTVTYAVA
+1267 
-1279 FDAVS
+1279 
-1284 STWLLTASAGA
+1284 
-1295 GNTAFT
+1295 
-1301 FSLHA
+1301 
-1306 TTGAYAFTLVDQ
+1306 
-1318 LDHAS
+1318 
-1323 GLNENDLSIA
+1323 
-1333 LGTAINATDFDGDT
+1333 
-1347 VTAAA
+1347 
-1352 NGLVITVNDD
+1352 
-1362 TPIATVNQLT
+1362 
-1372 GTVDEDGVL
+1372 
-1381 EGAANAGPGDGIA
+1381 
-1394 GGTGDVAGEI
+1394 
-1404 VLASGNISTLF
+1404 
-1415 QSGADEAL
+1415 
-1423 NYSLTTNG
+1423 
-1431 LAALGLKSA
+1431 
-1440 GVTVTYAVAFDAVS
+1440 
-1454 STWLLTASAGA
+1454 
-1465 GNTAFTFSLHATT
+1465 
-1478 GAYAFTLVDQLDH
+1478 
-1491 ASGLN
+1491 
-1496 ENDLSIALG
+1496 
-1505 TAINATD
+1505 
-1512 FDGDTVTAAANGL
+1512 
-1525 VITVNDDTPI
+1525 
-1535 ATINQLTGT
+1535 
-1544 VDEDGV
+1544 
-1550 VEGAANAGPGDGIA
+1550 
-1564 GGTGDVAGEIVL
+1564 
-1576 ASGNVS
+1576 
-1582 TLFQSGADE
+1582 
-1591 ALNYSLTTTGMAAL
+1591 NYSLTTTGMAAL

-1660 HAPGLNENDLSI
+1660 HA
-1672 ALGTAINATDF
+1672 
-1683 DGDTVTA
+1683 
-1690 AANGLV
+1690 
-1696 ITVNDDTP
+1696 
-1704 IATVNQLTGTVDE
+1704 
-1717 DGVVEGAA
+1717 
-1725 NAGPG
+1725 
-1730 DGIAGGT
+1730 
-1737 GDVAGEI
+1737 
-1744 VLASGNVSTLF
+1744 
-1755 QSGADEALN
+1755 
-1764 YSLTT
+1764 Y
-1769 TGMAALGLTSGGVAV
+1769 
-1784 TYAVGFDA
+1784 
-1792 GSSTWL
+1792 
-1798 LTASAGAGNT
+1798 
-1808 VFTFSLH
+1808 
-1815 AATGAYAFTLV
+1815 
-1826 DQLDHAAGLNEN
+1826 GLNEN

-2011 IALGTTI
+2011 IALGTAI

-2044 VVTAKSNVVY
+2044 VVTVKSNVVY

-2396 GASTGNTLSFSNESG
+2396 GASTGNTLTFSNESG

>member
-1 MRKLTRKSIVDFC
+1 
-14 RNKFPAVSPVTVIRQ
+14 
-29 ESTMAIILNSSI
+29 MAIILNSSI

-103 GYSGAAGNTGAD
+103 GYTGAAGNTGAD

-726 ASGNV
+726 ASGNI
-731 STLFQSGADEALSY
+731 STLFQSGADEALNY

-772 ISSTWLLTASAGA
+772 VSSTWLLTASAGA
-785 GNTVFTFSLHA
+785 GNTAFTFSLHA

-808 LDHATGLNENN
+808 LDHAPGLNENN

-847 TVNDDTPIATINQLT
+847 TVNDDTPIATVNQLT
-862 GTVDEDGVVEGA
+862 GTVDEDGVLEGA

-905 QSGADEALNYS
+905 QSGADEALSYS

-1006 TVTAAANGLV
+1006 TVTATANGLV
-1016 ITVNDDTPIATINQL
+1016 ITVNDDTPIATVNQL

-1154 LNENNLTIALGT
+1154 LNENDLTISLGT

-1208 GVVEGA
+1208 GV
-1214 ANAGPGDGIA
+1214 
-1224 GGTGDVAG
+1224 
-1232 EIVLASGNI
+1232 L
-1241 STLFQ
+1241 
-1246 SGADEAL
+1246 
-1253 NYSLTTN
+1253 
-1260 GLAALGL
+1260 
-1267 KSAGVTVTYAVA
+1267 
-1279 FDAVS
+1279 
-1284 STWLLTASAGA
+1284 
-1295 GNTAFT
+1295 
-1301 FSLHA
+1301 
-1306 TTGAYAFTLVDQ
+1306 
-1318 LDHAS
+1318 
-1323 GLNENDLSIA
+1323 
-1333 LGTAINATDFDGDT
+1333 
-1347 VTAAA
+1347 
-1352 NGLVITVNDD
+1352 
-1362 TPIATVNQLT
+1362 
-1372 GTVDEDGVL
+1372 
-1381 EGAANAGPGDGIA
+1381 
-1394 GGTGDVAGEI
+1394 
-1404 VLASGNISTLF
+1404 
-1415 QSGADEAL
+1415 
-1423 NYSLTTNG
+1423 
-1431 LAALGLKSA
+1431 
-1440 GVTVTYAVAFDAVS
+1440 
-1454 STWLLTASAGA
+1454 
-1465 GNTAFTFSLHATT
+1465 
-1478 GAYAFTLVDQLDH
+1478 
-1491 ASGLN
+1491 
-1496 ENDLSIALG
+1496 
-1505 TAINATD
+1505 
-1512 FDGDTVTAAANGL
+1512 
-1525 VITVNDDTPI
+1525 
-1535 ATINQLTGT
+1535 
-1544 VDEDGV
+1544 
-1550 VEGAANAGPGDGIA
+1550 EGAANAGPGDGIA

-1591 ALNYSLTTTGMAAL
+1591 ALNYSLTT
-1605 GLTSGGV
+1605 
-1612 AVTYAVGFD
+1612 
-1621 AGSSTWL
+1621 
-1628 LTASAGAGNTVFT
+1628 
-1641 FSLHAA
+1641 
-1647 TGAYAFTL
+1647 
-1655 VDQLD
+1655 
-1660 HAPGLNENDLSI
+1660 
-1672 ALGTAINATDF
+1672 
-1683 DGDTVTA
+1683 
-1690 AANGLV
+1690 NGL
-1696 ITVNDDTP
+1696 
-1704 IATVNQLTGTVDE
+1704 
-1717 DGVVEGAA
+1717 
-1725 NAGPG
+1725 
-1730 DGIAGGT
+1730 
-1737 GDVAGEI
+1737 
-1744 VLASGNVSTLF
+1744 
-1755 QSGADEALN
+1755 
-1764 YSLTT
+1764 
-1769 TGMAALGLTSGGVAV
+1769 AALGLTSGGVAV

-1826 DQLDHAAGLNEN
+1826 DQLDHAAGQNEN
-1838 DLTIALGTTI
+1838 DLSIALGTTI

-1890 HEGAADSGPG
+1890 HEGAVDSGPG

-1907 GDVAGEIVLASGNVS
+1907 GDVAGEVVLASGNVS

-1997 QLDHAAGQNENDLN
+1997 QLDHAAGQNEDDLN
-2011 IALGTTI
+2011 IALGTAI

-2366 NYLIQG
+2366 NYVIQG

-2396 GASTGNTLSFSNESG
+2396 GASTGNTLTFSNESG

>member
-1 MRKLTRKSIVDFC
+1 
-14 RNKFPAVSPVTVIRQ
+14 
-29 ESTMAIILNSSI
+29 MAIILNSSI

-103 GYSGAAGNTGAD
+103 GYTGAAGNTGAD

-726 ASGNV
+726 ASGNI

-772 ISSTWLLTASAGA
+772 VSSTWLLTASAGA
-785 GNTVFTFSLHA
+785 GNTAFTFSLHA

-808 LDHATGLNENN
+808 LDHASGLNENDLSIALGTAINATDFDGDTVTAAANGLVITVNDDTPIATINQLTGTVDEDGVVEGAANAGPGDGIAGGTGDVAGEIVLASGNVSTLFQSGADEALNYSLTTNGLAALGLKSAGVTVTYAVAFDAVSSTWLLTASAGAGNTAFTFSLHATTGAYAFTLVDQLDHASGLNENN

-1006 TVTAAANGLV
+1006 SVTAAANGLVITVNDDTPIATVNQLTGTVDEDGVVEGAANAGPGDGIAGGTGDVAGEIVLASGNISTLFQSGADEALNYSLTTNGLAALGLKSAGVTVTYAVAFDAVSSTWLLTASAGAGNTAFTFSLHANTGAYAFTLVDQLDHAPGLNENDLTIALGTAINATDFDGDTVTAAANGLV
-1016 ITVNDDTPIATINQL
+1016 ITVNDDTPIATVNQL

-1154 LNENNLTIALGT
+1154 LNENDLSIALGT

-1208 GVVEGA
+1208 GVVEG
-1214 ANAGPGDGIA
+1214 
-1224 GGTGDVAG
+1224 T
-1232 EIVLASGNI
+1232 
-1241 STLFQ
+1241 
-1246 SGADEAL
+1246 
-1253 NYSLTTN
+1253 
-1260 GLAALGL
+1260 
-1267 KSAGVTVTYAVA
+1267 
-1279 FDAVS
+1279 
-1284 STWLLTASAGA
+1284 
-1295 GNTAFT
+1295 
-1301 FSLHA
+1301 
-1306 TTGAYAFTLVDQ
+1306 
-1318 LDHAS
+1318 
-1323 GLNENDLSIA
+1323 
-1333 LGTAINATDFDGDT
+1333 
-1347 VTAAA
+1347 
-1352 NGLVITVNDD
+1352 
-1362 TPIATVNQLT
+1362 
-1372 GTVDEDGVL
+1372 
-1381 EGAANAGPGDGIA
+1381 ANAGPGDGIA

-1591 ALNYSLTTTGMAAL
+1591 ALNYSLTT
-1605 GLTSGGV
+1605 
-1612 AVTYAVGFD
+1612 
-1621 AGSSTWL
+1621 
-1628 LTASAGAGNTVFT
+1628 
-1641 FSLHAA
+1641 
-1647 TGAYAFTL
+1647 
-1655 VDQLD
+1655 
-1660 HAPGLNENDLSI
+1660 
-1672 ALGTAINATDF
+1672 
-1683 DGDTVTA
+1683 
-1690 AANGLV
+1690 NGL
-1696 ITVNDDTP
+1696 
-1704 IATVNQLTGTVDE
+1704 
-1717 DGVVEGAA
+1717 
-1725 NAGPG
+1725 
-1730 DGIAGGT
+1730 
-1737 GDVAGEI
+1737 
-1744 VLASGNVSTLF
+1744 
-1755 QSGADEALN
+1755 
-1764 YSLTT
+1764 
-1769 TGMAALGLTSGGVAV
+1769 AALGLTSGGVAV

-1826 DQLDHAAGLNEN
+1826 DQLDHAAGQNEN

-1997 QLDHAAGQNENDLN
+1997 QLDHAAGLNENDLN
-2011 IALGTTI
+2011 IALGTAI

-2396 GASTGNTLSFSNESG
+2396 GASTGNTLTFSNESG

>member
-103 GYSGAAGNTGAD
+103 GYTGAAGNTGAD

-428 ISVTFTTSN
+428 ISVIFTTSN

-576 AVALASKGE
+576 SVALASKGE

-731 STLFQSGADEALSY
+731 STLFQSGADEAL
-745 SLTTN
+745 
-750 GLAALGL
+750 
-757 KSAGVTVTYAVAFDA
+757 
-772 ISSTWLLTASAGA
+772 
-785 GNTVFTFSLHA
+785 
-796 TTGAYAFTLVDQ
+796 
-808 LDHATGLNENN
+808 
-819 LTIALGT
+819 
-826 AINATDF
+826 
-833 DGDTVTAAANGLVI
+833 
-847 TVNDDTPIATINQLT
+847 
-862 GTVDEDGVVEGA
+862 
-874 ANAGPGD
+874 
-881 GIAGGTGDVAG
+881 
-892 EIVLASGNVSTLF
+892 
-905 QSGADEALNYS
+905 
-916 LTTNGLA
+916 
-923 ALGLKSAGV
+923 
-932 TVTYAVAFDAVSST
+932 
-946 WLLTASAGA
+946 
-955 GNTAFTFSLHATT
+955 
-968 GAYAFTLVDQL
+968 
-979 DHASG
+979 
-984 LNENDLSIALGTA
+984 
-997 INATDFDGD
+997 
-1006 TVTAAANGLV
+1006 
-1016 ITVNDDTPIATINQL
+1016 
-1031 TGTVDEDG
+1031 
-1039 VVEGAANAG
+1039 
-1048 PGDGIA
+1048 
-1054 GGTGDVAG
+1054 
-1062 EIVLASGNVSTLF
+1062 
-1075 QSGADEALSYSLTT
+1075 
-1089 NGLAAL
+1089 
-1095 GLKSAGVTVTYAVA
+1095 
-1109 FDAVSSTWLLTAS
+1109 
-1122 AGAGNTAFTFS
+1122 
-1133 LHATTGAYAFT
+1133 
-1144 LVDQLDHASG
+1144 
-1154 LNENNLTIALGT
+1154 
-1166 AINATD
+1166 
-1172 FDGDTVTAAANGLVI
+1172 
-1187 TVNDDTPIATINQL
+1187 
-1201 TGTVDED
+1201 
-1208 GVVEGA
+1208 
-1214 ANAGPGDGIA
+1214 
-1224 GGTGDVAG
+1224 
-1232 EIVLASGNI
+1232 
-1241 STLFQ
+1241 
-1246 SGADEAL
+1246 
-1253 NYSLTTN
+1253 
-1260 GLAALGL
+1260 
-1267 KSAGVTVTYAVA
+1267 
-1279 FDAVS
+1279 
-1284 STWLLTASAGA
+1284 
-1295 GNTAFT
+1295 
-1301 FSLHA
+1301 
-1306 TTGAYAFTLVDQ
+1306 
-1318 LDHAS
+1318 
-1323 GLNENDLSIA
+1323 
-1333 LGTAINATDFDGDT
+1333 
-1347 VTAAA
+1347 
-1352 NGLVITVNDD
+1352 
-1362 TPIATVNQLT
+1362 
-1372 GTVDEDGVL
+1372 
-1381 EGAANAGPGDGIA
+1381 
-1394 GGTGDVAGEI
+1394 
-1404 VLASGNISTLF
+1404 
-1415 QSGADEAL
+1415 
-1423 NYSLTTNG
+1423 
-1431 LAALGLKSA
+1431 
-1440 GVTVTYAVAFDAVS
+1440 
-1454 STWLLTASAGA
+1454 
-1465 GNTAFTFSLHATT
+1465 
-1478 GAYAFTLVDQLDH
+1478 
-1491 ASGLN
+1491 
-1496 ENDLSIALG
+1496 
-1505 TAINATD
+1505 
-1512 FDGDTVTAAANGL
+1512 
-1525 VITVNDDTPI
+1525 
-1535 ATINQLTGT
+1535 
-1544 VDEDGV
+1544 
-1550 VEGAANAGPGDGIA
+1550 
-1564 GGTGDVAGEIVL
+1564 
-1576 ASGNVS
+1576 
-1582 TLFQSGADE
+1582 
-1591 ALNYSLTTTGMAAL
+1591 NYSLTTTGMAAL

-1660 HAPGLNENDLSI
+1660 HA
-1672 ALGTAINATDF
+1672 
-1683 DGDTVTA
+1683 
-1690 AANGLV
+1690 
-1696 ITVNDDTP
+1696 
-1704 IATVNQLTGTVDE
+1704 
-1717 DGVVEGAA
+1717 
-1725 NAGPG
+1725 
-1730 DGIAGGT
+1730 
-1737 GDVAGEI
+1737 
-1744 VLASGNVSTLF
+1744 
-1755 QSGADEALN
+1755 
-1764 YSLTT
+1764 Y
-1769 TGMAALGLTSGGVAV
+1769 
-1784 TYAVGFDA
+1784 
-1792 GSSTWL
+1792 
-1798 LTASAGAGNT
+1798 
-1808 VFTFSLH
+1808 
-1815 AATGAYAFTLV
+1815 
-1826 DQLDHAAGLNEN
+1826 GLNEN

-1907 GDVAGEIVLASGNVS
+1907 GDVAGEVVLASGNVS

-2011 IALGTTI
+2011 IALGTAI

-2044 VVTAKSNVVY
+2044 VVTVKSNVVY

-2366 NYLIQG
+2366 NYVIQG

-2396 GASTGNTLSFSNESG
+2396 GASTGNTLTFSNESG

>member
-103 GYSGAAGNTGAD
+103 GYTGAAGNTGAD

-428 ISVTFTTSN
+428 ISVIFTTSN

-576 AVALASKGE
+576 SVALASKGE

-726 ASGNV
+726 ASGN
-731 STLFQSGADEALSY
+731 
-745 SLTTN
+745 
-750 GLAALGL
+750 
-757 KSAGVTVTYAVAFDA
+757 
-772 ISSTWLLTASAGA
+772 I
-785 GNTVFTFSLHA
+785 
-796 TTGAYAFTLVDQ
+796 
-808 LDHATGLNENN
+808 
-819 LTIALGT
+819 
-826 AINATDF
+826 
-833 DGDTVTAAANGLVI
+833 
-847 TVNDDTPIATINQLT
+847 
-862 GTVDEDGVVEGA
+862 
-874 ANAGPGD
+874 
-881 GIAGGTGDVAG
+881 
-892 EIVLASGNVSTLF
+892 
-905 QSGADEALNYS
+905 
-916 LTTNGLA
+916 
-923 ALGLKSAGV
+923 
-932 TVTYAVAFDAVSST
+932 
-946 WLLTASAGA
+946 
-955 GNTAFTFSLHATT
+955 
-968 GAYAFTLVDQL
+968 
-979 DHASG
+979 
-984 LNENDLSIALGTA
+984 
-997 INATDFDGD
+997 
-1006 TVTAAANGLV
+1006 
-1016 ITVNDDTPIATINQL
+1016 
-1031 TGTVDEDG
+1031 
-1039 VVEGAANAG
+1039 
-1048 PGDGIA
+1048 
-1054 GGTGDVAG
+1054 
-1062 EIVLASGNVSTLF
+1062 STLF

-1154 LNENNLTIALGT
+1154 LNENDLT
-1166 AINATD
+1166 
-1172 FDGDTVTAAANGLVI
+1172 
-1187 TVNDDTPIATINQL
+1187 
-1201 TGTVDED
+1201 
-1208 GVVEGA
+1208 
-1214 ANAGPGDGIA
+1214 
-1224 GGTGDVAG
+1224 
-1232 EIVLASGNI
+1232 
-1241 STLFQ
+1241 
-1246 SGADEAL
+1246 
-1253 NYSLTTN
+1253 
-1260 GLAALGL
+1260 
-1267 KSAGVTVTYAVA
+1267 
-1279 FDAVS
+1279 
-1284 STWLLTASAGA
+1284 
-1295 GNTAFT
+1295 
-1301 FSLHA
+1301 
-1306 TTGAYAFTLVDQ
+1306 
-1318 LDHAS
+1318 
-1323 GLNENDLSIA
+1323 
-1333 LGTAINATDFDGDT
+1333 
-1347 VTAAA
+1347 
-1352 NGLVITVNDD
+1352 
-1362 TPIATVNQLT
+1362 
-1372 GTVDEDGVL
+1372 
-1381 EGAANAGPGDGIA
+1381 
-1394 GGTGDVAGEI
+1394 
-1404 VLASGNISTLF
+1404 
-1415 QSGADEAL
+1415 
-1423 NYSLTTNG
+1423 
-1431 LAALGLKSA
+1431 
-1440 GVTVTYAVAFDAVS
+1440 
-1454 STWLLTASAGA
+1454 
-1465 GNTAFTFSLHATT
+1465 
-1478 GAYAFTLVDQLDH
+1478 
-1491 ASGLN
+1491 
-1496 ENDLSIALG
+1496 IALG

-1660 HAPGLNENDLSI
+1660 HA
-1672 ALGTAINATDF
+1672 
-1683 DGDTVTA
+1683 
-1690 AANGLV
+1690 
-1696 ITVNDDTP
+1696 
-1704 IATVNQLTGTVDE
+1704 
-1717 DGVVEGAA
+1717 
-1725 NAGPG
+1725 
-1730 DGIAGGT
+1730 
-1737 GDVAGEI
+1737 
-1744 VLASGNVSTLF
+1744 
-1755 QSGADEALN
+1755 
-1764 YSLTT
+1764 Y
-1769 TGMAALGLTSGGVAV
+1769 
-1784 TYAVGFDA
+1784 
-1792 GSSTWL
+1792 
-1798 LTASAGAGNT
+1798 
-1808 VFTFSLH
+1808 
-1815 AATGAYAFTLV
+1815 
-1826 DQLDHAAGLNEN
+1826 GLNEN

-2011 IALGTTI
+2011 IALGTAI

-2044 VVTAKSNVVY
+2044 VVTVKSNVVY

-2396 GASTGNTLSFSNESG
+2396 GASTGNTLTFSNESG

>member
-1 MRKLTRKSIVDFC
+1 MRNLTHKPIVEIC
-14 RNKFPAVSPVTVIRQ
+14 RNKSPAVSSVTGISQ
-29 ESTMAIILNSSI
+29 ESVMAIILNSSI

-67 VAAINATDDTGD
+67 VAAINGTDDTGD
-79 LPFPF
+79 LPFAF
-84 ESRLFAL
+84 ESRLFTL

-103 GYSGAAGNTGAD
+103 GYTGAAGNSGAD

-123 VDLAF
+123 ADLAF

-135 LGDPGNANGGSDWS
+135 LGDPTNANSGSDWS
-149 GLYTLDGTKI
+149 GLYTLDGTRI
-159 FLYSDTNNN
+159 FLYTDTTNN
-168 IVLGRAGSEGA
+168 IVLGRAGTEGA
-179 TPAPDDDLAN
+179 TPAPEDDLAD
-189 PNGTIIFAA
+189 PGGTLIFAA
-198 YLEQTATGAKVWMV
+198 YLEETATGAKVWMV
-212 QQEQLMHP
+212 QQEPLLHP

-312 FSFITNPDARYTV
+312 FSFVSNPDARYTV

-339 LFGGLFAASGATIII
+339 LFGGLFAASGATIVI

-400 IASVTVIGANGVA
+400 IASITVIGANGVA

-428 ISVTFTTSN
+428 ISVTFNTSN
-437 AGLDRTATIVG
+437 GGLDRTATIVG

-454 LQYTVDGT
+454 LQYNVDGT

-493 EVGSQLNFEDDGPAA
+493 EVGSLFNFEDDGPAA

-570 FDSAAT
+570 VDSAAT

-585 TVKYDVIGN
+585 AVKYDVIGN

-635 DHPDTVGGDNSEN
+635 DHPDTVGGDNTEN

-654 GSVLKVTDKDGDS
+654 GSVFKVTDKDGDS

-680 DDTPIATLNQLTGT
+680 DDTPIATLNPLTGT

-750 GLAALGL
+750 GLSALGL

-785 GNTVFTFSLHA
+785 GNTVFTFSLH
-796 TTGAYAFTLVDQ
+796 TSTGAYAFTLVDQ
-808 LDHATGLNENN
+808 LDHAAGLNEND
-819 LTIALGT
+819 LSIALGT
-826 AINATDF
+826 AVNATDF
-833 DGDTVTAAANGLVI
+833 DGDSVTAAANGLVI
-847 TVNDDTPIATINQLT
+847 TVNDDSPIASINQLT
-862 GTVDEDGVVEGA
+862 GTVDEDGVVEGT

-881 GIAGGTGDVAG
+881 GIAGGSGDVAG
-892 EIVLASGNVSTLF
+892 ET
-905 QSGADEALNYS
+905 
-916 LTTNGLA
+916 
-923 ALGLKSAGV
+923 
-932 TVTYAVAFDAVSST
+932 
-946 WLLTASAGA
+946 
-955 GNTAFTFSLHATT
+955 
-968 GAYAFTLVDQL
+968 
-979 DHASG
+979 
-984 LNENDLSIALGTA
+984 
-997 INATDFDGD
+997 
-1006 TVTAAANGLV
+1006 
-1016 ITVNDDTPIATINQL
+1016 
-1031 TGTVDEDG
+1031 
-1039 VVEGAANAG
+1039 
-1048 PGDGIA
+1048 
-1054 GGTGDVAG
+1054 
-1062 EIVLASGNVSTLF
+1062 VLASGNVSTLF

-1089 NGLAAL
+1089 
-1095 GLKSAGVTVTYAVA
+1095 
-1109 FDAVSSTWLLTAS
+1109 
-1122 AGAGNTAFTFS
+1122 
-1133 LHATTGAYAFT
+1133 
-1144 LVDQLDHASG
+1144 
-1154 LNENNLTIALGT
+1154 
-1166 AINATD
+1166 
-1172 FDGDTVTAAANGLVI
+1172 
-1187 TVNDDTPIATINQL
+1187 
-1201 TGTVDED
+1201 
-1208 GVVEGA
+1208 
-1214 ANAGPGDGIA
+1214 
-1224 GGTGDVAG
+1224 
-1232 EIVLASGNI
+1232 
-1241 STLFQ
+1241 
-1246 SGADEAL
+1246 
-1253 NYSLTTN
+1253 
-1260 GLAALGL
+1260 
-1267 KSAGVTVTYAVA
+1267 
-1279 FDAVS
+1279 
-1284 STWLLTASAGA
+1284 
-1295 GNTAFT
+1295 
-1301 FSLHA
+1301 
-1306 TTGAYAFTLVDQ
+1306 
-1318 LDHAS
+1318 
-1323 GLNENDLSIA
+1323 
-1333 LGTAINATDFDGDT
+1333 
-1347 VTAAA
+1347 
-1352 NGLVITVNDD
+1352 
-1362 TPIATVNQLT
+1362 
-1372 GTVDEDGVL
+1372 
-1381 EGAANAGPGDGIA
+1381 
-1394 GGTGDVAGEI
+1394 
-1404 VLASGNISTLF
+1404 
-1415 QSGADEAL
+1415 
-1423 NYSLTTNG
+1423 
-1431 LAALGLKSA
+1431 
-1440 GVTVTYAVAFDAVS
+1440 
-1454 STWLLTASAGA
+1454 
-1465 GNTAFTFSLHATT
+1465 
-1478 GAYAFTLVDQLDH
+1478 
-1491 ASGLN
+1491 
-1496 ENDLSIALG
+1496 
-1505 TAINATD
+1505 
-1512 FDGDTVTAAANGL
+1512 
-1525 VITVNDDTPI
+1525 
-1535 ATINQLTGT
+1535 
-1544 VDEDGV
+1544 
-1550 VEGAANAGPGDGIA
+1550 
-1564 GGTGDVAGEIVL
+1564 
-1576 ASGNVS
+1576 
-1582 TLFQSGADE
+1582 
-1591 ALNYSLTTTGMAAL
+1591 TGMAAL
-1605 GLTSGGV
+1605 GLMSGGV
-1612 AVTYAVGFD
+1612 AVTYAVAFD
-1621 AGSSTWL
+1621 PGSSTWL
-1628 LTASAGAGNTVFT
+1628 LTASA
-1641 FSLHAA
+1641 
-1647 TGAYAFTL
+1647 
-1655 VDQLD
+1655 
-1660 HAPGLNENDLSI
+1660 E
-1672 ALGTAINATDF
+1672 
-1683 DGDTVTA
+1683 
-1690 AANGLV
+1690 
-1696 ITVNDDTP
+1696 
-1704 IATVNQLTGTVDE
+1704 
-1717 DGVVEGAA
+1717 
-1725 NAGPG
+1725 
-1730 DGIAGGT
+1730 
-1737 GDVAGEI
+1737 
-1744 VLASGNVSTLF
+1744 
-1755 QSGADEALN
+1755 
-1764 YSLTT
+1764 
-1769 TGMAALGLTSGGVAV
+1769 
-1784 TYAVGFDA
+1784 
-1792 GSSTWL
+1792 
-1798 LTASAGAGNT
+1798 AGNT

-1838 DLTIALGTTI
+1838 DLTIALGTTL

-1855 DSVTAAANGLVITVD
+1855 DSVTAAADGLVITVD
-1870 DDTPIA
+1870 DDTPLA

-1890 HEGAADSGPG
+1890 LEGAADSGPG

-1939 NGLTA
+1939 NGLSA

-1953 VTYATTYD
+1953 VTYATAYD
-1961 AGSNTWLLTA
+1961 AGSNTWLLSA

-1997 QLDHAAGQNENDLN
+1997 QLDHAAGLNENDLN
-2011 IALGTTI
+2011 IALGTAI
-2018 NATDYDGDSVTAAA
+2018 NATDYDGDSITAAA

-2054 ANSSNPT
+2054 ANASNPT

-2067 FAYDIGADDRLGT
+2067 FAYDIGADERLGT

-2100 TAITNKVVTWASESD
+2100 TAISNKVVTWASESD

-2152 TLSLADDIDSFS
+2152 TLSLTDDIDSFS

-2223 NNAFVPGE
+2223 NSAFVPGE

-2273 TAAPT
+2273 AAAPT

-2292 SEDLILVLK
+2292 SEDLVLVLK
-2301 LIDPDDNSLITRAI
+2301 LIDPDDNSQITRAI

-2353 VIVESNDYNFGNE
+2353 VIIESNDYNFGGE

-2372 LQVLV
+2372 LQVLD
-2377 STEGVTGSGYNL
+2377 STEGVSGSGYNL

-2396 GASTGNTLSFSNESG
+2396 GVSTGSTLTFSNESG

-2430 VVKITDL
+2430 VIKITDL
-2437 GFVTSSTPDAH
+2437 GFVTSTTPDAH
-2448 LTFNVVVT
+2448 LAFNVVVT
-2456 DADADA
+2456 DADADSTA
-2462 TPAQTLDVTIE
+2462 AQTLNVTIE

-2483 ADTFNFSG
+2483 TDTFNFSG
-2491 LDTDGSLTAATAVI
+2491 LDTDSSLTAATTVI
-2505 SAGFTSGVDTLN
+2505 SSGFTSGVDTLN

-2526 YTEVAAPAANVAA
+2526 YMEVAAPAANVAA

-2563 YLAYDGDGTGITS
+2563 YLAYDGDGTGITG